1 MINTSITQPIVDKEI
16 RELERDKRIKD
27 GSQRVTSTKDTA
39 TKDAT
44 SKPLFDKQ
52 EILGEKQTLIEQK
65 LGELTNKLLSG
76 LQSGEKAP
84 NLPRLLQVAPNL
96 ASDVKELLK
105 ALEGNDKLSSFKE
118 ALAKFIKPIE
128 NLSPQGVAQGLK
140 DSGIMLEAKIA
151 QSLSEQS
158 LPSKIKELLS
168 QMKNTQNAELKES
181 FLKLPNDS
189 DAKKS
194 ITDLQTLLKEQK
206 ALTQKSINN
215 SPFKALAKAS
225 DALENAAKYLDKL
238 SNLGK
243 NISPAKAA
251 ALLAKIEQ
259 SVANAQKSANS
270 YNLNSATLKDARAIR
285 EQINA
290 SANELQNALNLL
302 KNKDSNFKAFL
313 TRYDPNNK
321 QNATLKEMLQE
332 QSQPQQKPQ
341 PNNVRIN
348 IQTSNANASRPNFAN
363 QNANIAQSSPSSNQ
377 AAANQTQ
384 NLAQNLSNAAQNS
397 SQTAQNIA
405 QNLNQSANPAQNAQ
419 NAQNQNSPQTSEQNA
434 QNQALNARE
443 NASLSQGQSSFKNI
457 NLEQFKQAIASDANT
472 PNLQGKISEL
482 ARTLTSLKAS
492 LSPELASAKST
503 LDEINSLSRSAKAAA
518 KSINGIKANNAE
530 QALKELQSD
539 MKSVLLNL
547 KESTQNQASTQ
558 NIHTAAQRL
567 LTQIEIHQLASF
579 AQNSL
584 QTYLPYHWDELDS
597 SHLSFKRGNKD
608 KFYARIELSFVKFG
622 EISIVL
628 GLAENKFLDVSIQ
641 TGNDGFK
648 ELILSETKSLKRA
661 LNELGL
667 VVNNFFVASK
677 GGKSVY
683 EQFENIDL
691 GYNIK
696 A

>member
-27 GSQRVTSTKDTA
+27 VSQRVTSTKDTA

-76 LQSGEKAP
+76 LKSGEQGP
-84 NLPRLLQVAPNL
+84 NMPRLLQVAPNL
-96 ASDVKELLK
+96 ASDVRELLK
-105 ALEGNDKLSSFKE
+105 ALEGNEKLATFKE

-128 NLSPQGVAQGLK
+128 NLSPQGVAQGIK

-151 QSLSEQS
+151 QSLEAQS

-168 QMKNTQNAELKES
+168 QMKNTQNQGLKES

-194 ITDLQTLLKEQK
+194 INDLETLLKEQK
-206 ALTQKSINN
+206 KLNQETINN
-215 SPFKALAKAS
+215 SPFKALDKAS

-243 NISPAKAA
+243 NLSLKTAA
-251 ALLAKIEQ
+251 NLLSRIESSIQ
-259 SVANAQKSANS
+259 NAQKSANN

-321 QNATLKEMLQE
+321 ENATLKEALSKQNE
-332 QSQPQQKPQ
+332 PKA
-341 PNNVRIN
+341 NHIRIN
-348 IQTSNANASRPNFAN
+348 IQTSNTGSTAHSSSLNA
-363 QNANIAQSSPSSNQ
+363 
-377 AAANQTQ
+377 
-384 NLAQNLSNAAQNS
+384 NAAQ
-397 SQTAQNIA
+397 
-405 QNLNQSANPAQNAQ
+405 
-419 NAQNQNSPQTSEQNA
+419 
-434 QNQALNARE
+434 
-443 NASLSQGQSSFKNI
+443 NASLSQNSSFSQNASQNASLSQNASFSQNSTLTQEQNSFKNI
-457 NLEQFKQAIASDANT
+457 NLSQFKEAIASEVNT
-472 PNLQGKISEL
+472 PNLQGKITEL
-482 ARTLTSLKAS
+482 ARTLTSLKNT
-492 LSPELASAKST
+492 LSPELASAKSA
-503 LDEINSLSRSAKAAA
+503 LEEIKSLARSAKSAA
-518 KSINGIKANNAE
+518 KSIGAIKPNNAE

-547 KESTQNQASTQ
+547 KESTQNQSSTQ

-584 QTYLPYHWDELDS
+584 QTYLPYHWDELNS
-597 SHLSFKRGNKD
+597 SNLSFKRGNKD

-622 EISIVL
+622 EIGIVL

-677 GGKSVY
+677 GGKSAY
-683 EQFENIDL
+683 EQFEDIDL

>member
-27 GSQRVTSTKDTA
+27 VSQRVTSTKDTA

-76 LQSGEKAP
+76 LKSGEQGP
-84 NLPRLLQVAPNL
+84 NMPRLLQVAPNL
-96 ASDVKELLK
+96 ASDVRELLK
-105 ALEGNDKLSSFKE
+105 ALDGNEKLATFKE

-128 NLSPQGVAQGLK
+128 NLSPQGVAQGIK

-151 QSLSEQS
+151 QSLEAQS

-168 QMKNTQNAELKES
+168 QMKNTQNQGLKES

-194 ITDLQTLLKEQK
+194 ISDLQTLLKEQK
-206 ALTQKSINN
+206 KLNQEIINN

-243 NISPAKAA
+243 NLSLKTAA
-251 ALLAKIEQ
+251 NLLLRIESSIQ
-259 SVANAQKSANS
+259 NAQKSANN

-321 QNATLKEMLQE
+321 ENATLKEALSKQNE
-332 QSQPQQKPQ
+332 PKA
-341 PNNVRIN
+341 NHIRIN
-348 IQTSNANASRPNFAN
+348 IQTSNTGSTPHSSSL
-363 QNANIAQSSPSSNQ
+363 NANSAQ
-377 AAANQTQ
+377 
-384 NLAQNLSNAAQNS
+384 
-397 SQTAQNIA
+397 
-405 QNLNQSANPAQNAQ
+405 NPAQNATLSQ
-419 NAQNQNSPQTSEQNA
+419 NASFSQNSTLTQEQN
-434 QNQALNARE
+434 
-443 NASLSQGQSSFKNI
+443 SFKNI
-457 NLEQFKQAIASDANT
+457 NLSQFKEAISAEANT
-472 PNLQGKISEL
+472 PNLQGKITEL
-482 ARTLTSLKAS
+482 ARALTSLKNT
-492 LSPELASAKST
+492 LSPELASAKSA
-503 LDEINSLSRSAKAAA
+503 LEEIKSLARSAKGAA
-518 KSINGIKANNAE
+518 KSIGAIKPNNAE

-547 KESTQNQASTQ
+547 KESTQNQSSTQ

-584 QTYLPYHWDELDS
+584 QTYLPYHWDELNS
-597 SHLSFKRGNKD
+597 SNLSFKRGNKD

-622 EISIVL
+622 EIGIVL

-648 ELILSETKSLKRA
+648 EIILSETKSLKRA

-677 GGKSVY
+677 GGKSAY
-683 EQFENIDL
+683 EQFEDIDL

>member
-1 MINTSITQPIVDKEI
+1 MINTSITKPAVDKEI
-16 RELERDKRIKD
+16 REPGRDKRIKD
-27 GSQRVTSTKDTA
+27 GSQRVTSTKDST

-52 EILGEKQTLIEQK
+52 EILKEKQTLIEQK

-76 LQSGEKAP
+76 LKSGEQGS
-84 NLPRLLQVAPNL
+84 NMPRLLQVAPNL
-96 ASDVKELLK
+96 ASDVRELLK
-105 ALEGNDKLSSFKE
+105 ALEGNEKLATFKE
-118 ALAKFIKPIE
+118 ALAKLIKPIE
-128 NLSPQGVAQGLK
+128 NLSPQGVAQGVK

-151 QSLSEQS
+151 QSLEAQS

-168 QMKNTQNAELKES
+168 QMKYTQNQGLKES

-189 DAKKS
+189 DVKKS
-194 ITDLQTLLKEQK
+194 ISDLQTILKEQK
-206 ALTQKSINN
+206 KLNQEAINS

-225 DALENAAKYLDKL
+225 NALENAAKYLDKL

-243 NISPAKAA
+243 NFSPKTVAK
-251 ALLAKIEQ
+251 LLSRIESSIQ
-259 SVANAQKSANS
+259 NAQKSANN

-321 QNATLKEMLQE
+321 QNATLKETISKQNE
-332 QSQPQQKPQ
+332 PKA
-341 PNNVRIN
+341 NHIRIN
-348 IQTSNANASRPNFAN
+348 IQTSNTGSTPH
-363 QNANIAQSSPSSNQ
+363 SSS
-377 AAANQTQ
+377 
-384 NLAQNLSNAAQNS
+384 
-397 SQTAQNIA
+397 
-405 QNLNQSANPAQNAQ
+405 LNANPAQN
-419 NAQNQNSPQTSEQNA
+419 S
-434 QNQALNARE
+434 
-443 NASLSQGQSSFKNI
+443 SLSQNGSFSQNATLTQEQNSFKNI
-457 NLEQFKQAIASDANT
+457 NLSQFKEATSSEVNT
-472 PNLQGKISEL
+472 PNLQGKITEL
-482 ARTLTSLKAS
+482 ARTLTSLKNT
-492 LSPELASAKST
+492 LSPELASAKSA
-503 LDEINSLSRSAKAAA
+503 LEEINSLARSAKSAA
-518 KSINGIKANNAE
+518 KSISAIKPNNAE

-547 KESTQNQASTQ
+547 KESTQNQSSTQ
-558 NIHTAAQRL
+558 NIHAAAQRL

-584 QTYLPYHWDELDS
+584 QTYLPYHWDELNS
-597 SHLSFKRGNKD
+597 SNLSFKRGNKD

-622 EISIVL
+622 EIGIVL

-677 GGKSVY
+677 GGKSAY
-683 EQFENIDL
+683 EQFEDIDL

>member
-1 MINTSITQPIVDKEI
+1 MINTSITQPVVDKEI

-27 GSQRVTSTKDTA
+27 VSQRVTSTKDTT

-76 LQSGEKAP
+76 LKSGEQGP
-84 NLPRLLQVAPNL
+84 NMPRLLQVAPNL
-96 ASDVKELLK
+96 ASDIRELLK
-105 ALEGNDKLSSFKE
+105 ALEGNEKLATFKE

-128 NLSPQGVAQGLK
+128 NLSPQGVAQGIK

-151 QSLSEQS
+151 QSLEAQS

-168 QMKNTQNAELKES
+168 QMKNTQNQGLKES

-194 ITDLQTLLKEQK
+194 INDLEILLKEQK
-206 ALTQKSINN
+206 KLNQETINN
-215 SPFKALAKAS
+215 SPFKALDKAS
-225 DALENAAKYLDKL
+225 NALENAAKYLDKL

-243 NISPAKAA
+243 NLSLKTAA
-251 ALLAKIEQ
+251 NLLSHIESSIQ
-259 SVANAQKSANS
+259 NAQKSANN

-321 QNATLKEMLQE
+321 ENATLKEALSKQNE
-332 QSQPQQKPQ
+332 PKA
-341 PNNVRIN
+341 NHIRIN
-348 IQTSNANASRPNFAN
+348 IQTSNTGSTAH
-363 QNANIAQSSPSSNQ
+363 SSS
-377 AAANQTQ
+377 
-384 NLAQNLSNAAQNS
+384 
-397 SQTAQNIA
+397 
-405 QNLNQSANPAQNAQ
+405 LNANPAQNSSFSQ
-419 NAQNQNSPQTSEQNA
+419 NASQ
-434 QNQALNARE
+434 
-443 NASLSQGQSSFKNI
+443 NASLSQNSTLTQEQNSFKNI
-457 NLEQFKQAIASDANT
+457 NLSQFKEAISSEVNT
-472 PNLQGKISEL
+472 PNLQGKITEL
-482 ARTLTSLKAS
+482 ARALTSLKNT
-492 LSPELASAKST
+492 LSPELASAKSA
-503 LDEINSLSRSAKAAA
+503 LEEIKSLARSAKSAA
-518 KSINGIKANNAE
+518 KSIGAIKPNNAE

-547 KESTQNQASTQ
+547 KESTQNQSSTQ

-584 QTYLPYHWDELDS
+584 QTYLPYHWDELNS
-597 SHLSFKRGNKD
+597 SNLSFKRGNKD

-622 EISIVL
+622 EIGIVL

-641 TGNDGFK
+641 TDNDGFK

-677 GGKSVY
+677 GGKSAY
-683 EQFENIDL
+683 EQFEDIDL

>member
-1 MINTSITQPIVDKEI
+1 MINTSITQPVVDKEI

-27 GSQRVTSTKDTA
+27 VSQRVTSTKDTT

-76 LQSGEKAP
+76 LKSGEQGP
-84 NLPRLLQVAPNL
+84 NMPRLLQVAPNL
-96 ASDVKELLK
+96 ASDVRELLK
-105 ALEGNDKLSSFKE
+105 ALEGNEKLATFKE

-128 NLSPQGVAQGLK
+128 NLSPQGVAQGIK

-151 QSLSEQS
+151 QSLEAQS

-168 QMKNTQNAELKES
+168 QMKNTQNQGLKES

-194 ITDLQTLLKEQK
+194 INDLQTLLKEQK
-206 ALTQKSINN
+206 KLNQETINN

-243 NISPAKAA
+243 NLSLKTAA
-251 ALLAKIEQ
+251 NLLSRIESSIQ
-259 SVANAQKSANS
+259 NAQKSANN

-321 QNATLKEMLQE
+321 ENATLKEALSKQNE
-332 QSQPQQKPQ
+332 PKA
-341 PNNVRIN
+341 NHIRIN
-348 IQTSNANASRPNFAN
+348 IQTSNTGSTAHSSSLNANA
-363 QNANIAQSSPSSNQ
+363 
-377 AAANQTQ
+377 TQ
-384 NLAQNLSNAAQNS
+384 
-397 SQTAQNIA
+397 
-405 QNLNQSANPAQNAQ
+405 NPAQNA
-419 NAQNQNSPQTSEQNA
+419 
-434 QNQALNARE
+434 
-443 NASLSQGQSSFKNI
+443 SLSQNSSFSQNSTLTQEQNSFKNI
-457 NLEQFKQAIASDANT
+457 NLSQFKEATSSEVNT
-472 PNLQGKISEL
+472 PNLQGKITEL
-482 ARTLTSLKAS
+482 ARALTSLKNT
-492 LSPELASAKST
+492 LSPELASAKSA
-503 LDEINSLSRSAKAAA
+503 LEEIKSLARSAKSAA
-518 KSINGIKANNAE
+518 KSIGAIKPNNAE

-547 KESTQNQASTQ
+547 KESTQNQSSTQ

-584 QTYLPYHWDELDS
+584 QTYLPYHWDELNS
-597 SHLSFKRGNKD
+597 SNLSFKRGNKD

-622 EISIVL
+622 EIGIVL

-648 ELILSETKSLKRA
+648 EIILSETKSLKRA

-677 GGKSVY
+677 GGKSTY
-683 EQFENIDL
+683 EQFEDIDL

>member
-1 MINTSITQPIVDKEI
+1 MINTSITQPVVDKEI

-27 GSQRVTSTKDTA
+27 VSQRVTSTKDTT

-76 LQSGEKAP
+76 LKSGEQGP
-84 NLPRLLQVAPNL
+84 NMPRLLQVAPNL
-96 ASDVKELLK
+96 ASDVRELLK
-105 ALEGNDKLSSFKE
+105 ALEGNEKLATFKE

-128 NLSPQGVAQGLK
+128 NLSPQGVAQGIK

-151 QSLSEQS
+151 QSLEAQS

-168 QMKNTQNAELKES
+168 QMKNTQNQGLKES

-194 ITDLQTLLKEQK
+194 INDLETLLKEQK
-206 ALTQKSINN
+206 KLNQETINN
-215 SPFKALAKAS
+215 SPFKALDKAS
-225 DALENAAKYLDKL
+225 NALENAAKYLDKL

-243 NISPAKAA
+243 NLSLKTAA
-251 ALLAKIEQ
+251 NLLSHIESSIQ
-259 SVANAQKSANS
+259 NAQKSANN

-321 QNATLKEMLQE
+321 QNATLKEALSKQNE
-332 QSQPQQKPQ
+332 PKA
-341 PNNVRIN
+341 NHIRIN
-348 IQTSNANASRPNFAN
+348 IQTSNTGSTPH
-363 QNANIAQSSPSSNQ
+363 SSS
-377 AAANQTQ
+377 
-384 NLAQNLSNAAQNS
+384 
-397 SQTAQNIA
+397 
-405 QNLNQSANPAQNAQ
+405 LNANPAQN
-419 NAQNQNSPQTSEQNA
+419 S
-434 QNQALNARE
+434 
-443 NASLSQGQSSFKNI
+443 SLSQNSSFSQNASFSQNSTLTQEQNSFKNI
-457 NLEQFKQAIASDANT
+457 NLSQFKEATSSEVNT
-472 PNLQGKISEL
+472 PNLQGKITEL
-482 ARTLTSLKAS
+482 ARTLTSLKNT
-492 LSPELASAKST
+492 LSPELASAKSA
-503 LDEINSLSRSAKAAA
+503 LEEINSLARLAKSAA
-518 KSINGIKANNAE
+518 KSIGAIKPNNAE

-547 KESTQNQASTQ
+547 KESTQNQSSTQ

-584 QTYLPYHWDELDS
+584 QTYLPYHWDELNS
-597 SHLSFKRGNKD
+597 SNLSFKRGNKD

-622 EISIVL
+622 EIGIVL

-677 GGKSVY
+677 GGKSAY
-683 EQFENIDL
+683 EHYGDIDL

>member
-1 MINTSITQPIVDKEI
+1 MINTSITQPVVDKEI

-27 GSQRVTSTKDTA
+27 VSQRVTSTKDTT

-76 LQSGEKAP
+76 LKSGEQGP
-84 NLPRLLQVAPNL
+84 NMPRLLQVAPNL
-96 ASDVKELLK
+96 ASDVRELLK
-105 ALEGNDKLSSFKE
+105 ALEGNEKLATFKE

-128 NLSPQGVAQGLK
+128 NLSPQGVAQGIK

-151 QSLSEQS
+151 QSLEAQS
-158 LPSKIKELLS
+158 LPSQIKELLS
-168 QMKNTQNAELKES
+168 QMKNTQNQGLKES

-194 ITDLQTLLKEQK
+194 INDLETLLKEQK
-206 ALTQKSINN
+206 KLNQETINN

-243 NISPAKAA
+243 NLSLKTAA
-251 ALLAKIEQ
+251 NLLSRIESSIQ
-259 SVANAQKSANS
+259 NAQKSANN

-302 KNKDSNFKAFL
+302 KNKDDNFKAFL

-321 QNATLKEMLQE
+321 QNATLKEALSKQNE
-332 QSQPQQKPQ
+332 PKA
-341 PNNVRIN
+341 NHIRIN
-348 IQTSNANASRPNFAN
+348 IQTSNTGSTAHSSSLNANAS
-363 QNANIAQSSPSSNQ
+363 Q
-377 AAANQTQ
+377 
-384 NLAQNLSNAAQNS
+384 
-397 SQTAQNIA
+397 
-405 QNLNQSANPAQNAQ
+405 NPAQNASFSQ
-419 NAQNQNSPQTSEQNA
+419 
-434 QNQALNARE
+434 
-443 NASLSQGQSSFKNI
+443 NASLSQNSTLTQEQNSFKNI
-457 NLEQFKQAIASDANT
+457 NLSQFKEATSSEVNT
-472 PNLQGKISEL
+472 PNLQGKITEL
-482 ARTLTSLKAS
+482 ARALTSLKNT
-492 LSPELASAKST
+492 LSPELASAKSA
-503 LDEINSLSRSAKAAA
+503 LEEIKSLARSAKSAA
-518 KSINGIKANNAE
+518 KSIGAIKPNNAE

-547 KESTQNQASTQ
+547 KESTQNQSSTQ

-584 QTYLPYHWDELDS
+584 QTYLPYHWDELNS
-597 SHLSFKRGNKD
+597 SNLSFKRGNKD

-622 EISIVL
+622 EIGIVL

-648 ELILSETKSLKRA
+648 EIILSETKSLKRA

-677 GGKSVY
+677 GGKSAY
-683 EQFENIDL
+683 EHYGDIDL

>member
-1 MINTSITQPIVDKEI
+1 MINTSITQPLVDKEI

-27 GSQRVTSTKDTA
+27 SSQRVTSTKDTA

-76 LQSGEKAP
+76 LKSGEQGP
-84 NLPRLLQVAPNL
+84 NMPRLLQVAPNL
-96 ASDVKELLK
+96 ASDVRELLK
-105 ALEGNDKLSSFKE
+105 ALDGNEKLATFKE

-128 NLSPQGVAQGLK
+128 NLSPQGVAQGIK

-151 QSLSEQS
+151 QSLEAQS

-168 QMKNTQNAELKES
+168 QMKNTQNQGLKES
-181 FLKLPNDS
+181 FLKLPNGS

-194 ITDLQTLLKEQK
+194 ISDLETLLKEQK
-206 ALTQKSINN
+206 KLNQETINS

-225 DALENAAKYLDKL
+225 DALKNAAKYLDKL

-243 NISPAKAA
+243 NLSLKTAA
-251 ALLAKIEQ
+251 NLLSRIESSIQ
-259 SVANAQKSANS
+259 NAQKSANN

-321 QNATLKEMLQE
+321 QNATLKEALSKQNE
-332 QSQPQQKPQ
+332 PKA
-341 PNNVRIN
+341 NHIRIN
-348 IQTSNANASRPNFAN
+348 IQTSNTGSTPHSSSL
-363 QNANIAQSSPSSNQ
+363 NANS
-377 AAANQTQ
+377 
-384 NLAQNLSNAAQNS
+384 AQNS
-397 SQTAQNIA
+397 SF
-405 QNLNQSANPAQNAQ
+405 SQNASFS
-419 NAQNQNSPQTSEQNA
+419 QNSTLTQEQN
-434 QNQALNARE
+434 
-443 NASLSQGQSSFKNI
+443 SFKNI
-457 NLEQFKQAIASDANT
+457 NLSQFKEATSSEVNT
-472 PNLQGKISEL
+472 PNLQGKITEL
-482 ARTLTSLKAS
+482 ARALTSLKNT
-492 LSPELASAKST
+492 LSPELASAKSA
-503 LDEINSLSRSAKAAA
+503 LEEIKSLARSAKSAA
-518 KSINGIKANNAE
+518 KSIGAIKPNNAE

-547 KESTQNQASTQ
+547 KESTQNQSSTQ

-584 QTYLPYHWDELDS
+584 QTYLPYHWDELNS
-597 SHLSFKRGNKD
+597 SNLSFKRGNKD

-622 EISIVL
+622 EIGIVL

-677 GGKSVY
+677 GGKSAY
-683 EQFENIDL
+683 EHYGDIDL

>member
-1 MINTSITQPIVDKEI
+1 MINTSITQPLVDKEI
-16 RELERDKRIKD
+16 REAERDKRIKD
-27 GSQRVTSTKDTA
+27 GSQRITSTKDVA

-76 LQSGEKAP
+76 LKSGEQGP
-84 NLPRLLQVAPNL
+84 NMPRLLQVAPNL
-96 ASDVKELLK
+96 ASDVRELLK
-105 ALEGNDKLSSFKE
+105 ALEGNEKLATFKE

-128 NLSPQGVAQGLK
+128 NLSPQGVAQGIK

-151 QSLSEQS
+151 QSLEAQS

-168 QMKNTQNAELKES
+168 QMKNTQNQGLKES
-181 FLKLPNDS
+181 FLKLPNGS

-194 ITDLQTLLKEQK
+194 ISDLETLLKEQK
-206 ALTQKSINN
+206 KLNQEIINN
-215 SPFKALAKAS
+215 SPFKALDKAS
-225 DALENAAKYLDKL
+225 NALENAAKYLDKL

-243 NISPAKAA
+243 NLSLKTAA
-251 ALLAKIEQ
+251 NLLSRIESSIQ
-259 SVANAQKSANS
+259 NAQKSANN

-321 QNATLKEMLQE
+321 QNATLKDTLSKQNE
-332 QSQPQQKPQ
+332 PKA
-341 PNNVRIN
+341 NHIRIN
-348 IQTSNANASRPNFAN
+348 IQTSNTGSTAHSSSLNANA
-363 QNANIAQSSPSSNQ
+363 
-377 AAANQTQ
+377 TQ
-384 NLAQNLSNAAQNS
+384 
-397 SQTAQNIA
+397 
-405 QNLNQSANPAQNAQ
+405 
-419 NAQNQNSPQTSEQNA
+419 
-434 QNQALNARE
+434 
-443 NASLSQGQSSFKNI
+443 NASLSQNPVQNSSFSQNASQNASFSQNSTLTQEQNSFKNI
-457 NLEQFKQAIASDANT
+457 NLSQFKEATSSEVNT
-472 PNLQGKISEL
+472 PNLQGKITEL
-482 ARTLTSLKAS
+482 ARTLTSLKNT
-492 LSPELASAKST
+492 LSPELASAKSA
-503 LDEINSLSRSAKAAA
+503 LEEIKSLARLSKSAA
-518 KSINGIKANNAE
+518 KSIGAIKPNNAE

-547 KESTQNQASTQ
+547 KESTQNQSSTQ

-584 QTYLPYHWDELDS
+584 QTYLPYHWDELNS
-597 SHLSFKRGNKD
+597 SNLSFKRGNKD

-622 EISIVL
+622 EIGIVL

-677 GGKSVY
+677 GGKSAY
-683 EQFENIDL
+683 EHYEDIDL

>member
-1 MINTSITQPIVDKEI
+1 MINTSITQPVVDKEI

-27 GSQRVTSTKDTA
+27 VSQRVTSTKDTA

-76 LQSGEKAP
+76 LKSGEQGP
-84 NLPRLLQVAPNL
+84 NMPRLLQVAPNL
-96 ASDVKELLK
+96 ASDVRELLK
-105 ALEGNDKLSSFKE
+105 ALEGNEKLATFKE

-128 NLSPQGVAQGLK
+128 NLSPQGVAQGIK

-151 QSLSEQS
+151 QSLEAQS

-168 QMKNTQNAELKES
+168 QMKNTQNQGLKES

-194 ITDLQTLLKEQK
+194 INDLETLLKEQK
-206 ALTQKSINN
+206 KLNQETINN

-225 DALENAAKYLDKL
+225 NALENAAKYLDKL

-243 NISPAKAA
+243 NLSLKTAA
-251 ALLAKIEQ
+251 NLLSHIESSIQ
-259 SVANAQKSANS
+259 NAQKSANN

-321 QNATLKEMLQE
+321 ENATLKEALSKQNE
-332 QSQPQQKPQ
+332 PKA
-341 PNNVRIN
+341 NHIRIN
-348 IQTSNANASRPNFAN
+348 IQTSNTGSTAHSSSL
-363 QNANIAQSSPSSNQ
+363 NAN
-377 AAANQTQ
+377 T
-384 NLAQNLSNAAQNS
+384 
-397 SQTAQNIA
+397 SQ
-405 QNLNQSANPAQNAQ
+405 NPAQNATLSQNSSFSQ
-419 NAQNQNSPQTSEQNA
+419 NASFSQNSTLTQEQN
-434 QNQALNARE
+434 
-443 NASLSQGQSSFKNI
+443 SFKNI
-457 NLEQFKQAIASDANT
+457 NLSQFKEAIASEVNT
-472 PNLQGKISEL
+472 PNLQGKITEL
-482 ARTLTSLKAS
+482 ARALTSLKNT
-492 LSPELASAKST
+492 LSPELASAKSA
-503 LDEINSLSRSAKAAA
+503 LEEIKSLARSAKSAA
-518 KSINGIKANNAE
+518 KSIGAIKPNNAE

-547 KESTQNQASTQ
+547 KESTQNQSSTQ

-584 QTYLPYHWDELDS
+584 QTYLPYHWDELNS
-597 SHLSFKRGNKD
+597 SNLSFKRGNKD

-622 EISIVL
+622 EIGIVL
-628 GLAENKFLDVSIQ
+628 GLSENKFLDVSIQ

-677 GGKSVY
+677 GGKSAY
-683 EQFENIDL
+683 EQFEDIDL

>member
-1 MINTSITQPIVDKEI
+1 MINTSITQPLVDKEI

-27 GSQRVTSTKDTA
+27 VSQRVTSTKDTA

-76 LQSGEKAP
+76 LKSGEQGP
-84 NLPRLLQVAPNL
+84 NMPRLLQVAPNL
-96 ASDVKELLK
+96 ASDVRELLK
-105 ALEGNDKLSSFKE
+105 ALEGNEKLATFKE

-128 NLSPQGVAQGLK
+128 NLSPQGVAQGIK

-151 QSLSEQS
+151 QSLEPQS

-168 QMKNTQNAELKES
+168 QMKNTQNQGLKES

-194 ITDLQTLLKEQK
+194 INDLETLLKEQK
-206 ALTQKSINN
+206 KLNQEAINS
-215 SPFKALAKAS
+215 SPFKALDKAS
-225 DALENAAKYLDKL
+225 NALENAAKYLDKL

-243 NISPAKAA
+243 NLSLKTAA
-251 ALLAKIEQ
+251 NLLSRIESSIQ
-259 SVANAQKSANS
+259 NAQKSANN

-321 QNATLKEMLQE
+321 ENATLKEALSKQNE
-332 QSQPQQKPQ
+332 PKA
-341 PNNVRIN
+341 NHIRIN
-348 IQTSNANASRPNFAN
+348 IQTSNTGSTPHSSSL
-363 QNANIAQSSPSSNQ
+363 NANS
-377 AAANQTQ
+377 
-384 NLAQNLSNAAQNS
+384 AQNDSFSQNS
-397 SQTAQNIA
+397 SLSQN
-405 QNLNQSANPAQNAQ
+405 SSFSQNASFS
-419 NAQNQNSPQTSEQNA
+419 QNSTLTQEQN
-434 QNQALNARE
+434 
-443 NASLSQGQSSFKNI
+443 SFKNI
-457 NLEQFKQAIASDANT
+457 NLSQFKEATSSEVNT
-472 PNLQGKISEL
+472 PNLQGKITEL
-482 ARTLTSLKAS
+482 ARTLTSLKNT
-492 LSPELASAKST
+492 LSPELASAKSA
-503 LDEINSLSRSAKAAA
+503 LEEINSLARLAKSAA
-518 KSINGIKANNAE
+518 KSIGAIKPNNAE

-547 KESTQNQASTQ
+547 KESTQNQSSTQ

-584 QTYLPYHWDELDS
+584 QTYLPYHWDELNS
-597 SHLSFKRGNKD
+597 SNLSFKSGNKD

-622 EISIVL
+622 EIGIVL

-648 ELILSETKSLKRA
+648 EIILSETKSLKRA

-677 GGKSVY
+677 GGKSAY
-683 EQFENIDL
+683 EQFEDIDL

>member
-1 MINTSITQPIVDKEI
+1 MINTSITQPLVDKEI

-27 GSQRVTSTKDTA
+27 VSQRVTSTKDTA

-76 LQSGEKAP
+76 LKSGEQGP
-84 NLPRLLQVAPNL
+84 NMPRLLQVAPNL
-96 ASDVKELLK
+96 ASDVRELLK
-105 ALEGNDKLSSFKE
+105 ALDGNEKLATFKE

-128 NLSPQGVAQGLK
+128 NLSPQGVAQGIK

-151 QSLSEQS
+151 QSLEAQS

-168 QMKNTQNAELKES
+168 QMKNTQNQGLKES

-194 ITDLQTLLKEQK
+194 INDLETLLKEQK
-206 ALTQKSINN
+206 KLNQETINN

-243 NISPAKAA
+243 NLSLKTAA
-251 ALLAKIEQ
+251 NLLSHIESSIQ
-259 SVANAQKSANS
+259 NAQKSANN

-321 QNATLKEMLQE
+321 QNATLKEALSKQNE
-332 QSQPQQKPQ
+332 PKA
-341 PNNVRIN
+341 NHIRIN
-348 IQTSNANASRPNFAN
+348 IQTSNTGSTAHSSSL
-363 QNANIAQSSPSSNQ
+363 NANTSQNPAQ
-377 AAANQTQ
+377 
-384 NLAQNLSNAAQNS
+384 
-397 SQTAQNIA
+397 
-405 QNLNQSANPAQNAQ
+405 NPAQNATLSQ
-419 NAQNQNSPQTSEQNA
+419 NASFSQNSTLTQEQN
-434 QNQALNARE
+434 
-443 NASLSQGQSSFKNI
+443 SFKNI
-457 NLEQFKQAIASDANT
+457 NLSQFKEATSSEVNT
-472 PNLQGKISEL
+472 PNLQGKITEL
-482 ARTLTSLKAS
+482 ARALTSLKNT
-492 LSPELASAKST
+492 LSPELASAKSA
-503 LDEINSLSRSAKAAA
+503 LEEIKSLARSAKSAA
-518 KSINGIKANNAE
+518 KSIGAIKPNNAE

-547 KESTQNQASTQ
+547 KESTQNQSSTQ

-584 QTYLPYHWDELDS
+584 QTYLPYHWDELNS
-597 SHLSFKRGNKD
+597 SNLSFKRGNKD

-622 EISIVL
+622 EIGIVL

-648 ELILSETKSLKRA
+648 EIILSETKSLKRA

-677 GGKSVY
+677 GGKSAY
-683 EQFENIDL
+683 EQFEDIDL

>member
-1 MINTSITQPIVDKEI
+1 MINTSIAQPVVDKEI

-27 GSQRVTSTKDTA
+27 VSQRVTSTKDTA

-76 LQSGEKAP
+76 LKSGEQGP
-84 NLPRLLQVAPNL
+84 NMPRLLQVAPNL
-96 ASDVKELLK
+96 ASDVRELLK
-105 ALEGNDKLSSFKE
+105 ALEGNEKLATFKE

-128 NLSPQGVAQGLK
+128 NLSPQGVAQGIK

-151 QSLSEQS
+151 QSLETQS

-168 QMKNTQNAELKES
+168 QMKNTQNQGLKES

-194 ITDLQTLLKEQK
+194 INDLETLLKEQK
-206 ALTQKSINN
+206 KLNQETINN

-243 NISPAKAA
+243 NLSLKTAA
-251 ALLAKIEQ
+251 NLLSHIESSIQ
-259 SVANAQKSANS
+259 NAQKSANN

-321 QNATLKEMLQE
+321 QNATLKEALSKQNE
-332 QSQPQQKPQ
+332 PKA
-341 PNNVRIN
+341 NHIRIN
-348 IQTSNANASRPNFAN
+348 IQTSNTGSTPH
-363 QNANIAQSSPSSNQ
+363 SSS
-377 AAANQTQ
+377 
-384 NLAQNLSNAAQNS
+384 
-397 SQTAQNIA
+397 
-405 QNLNQSANPAQNAQ
+405 LNANPAQN
-419 NAQNQNSPQTSEQNA
+419 S
-434 QNQALNARE
+434 
-443 NASLSQGQSSFKNI
+443 SLSQNSSFSQNASFSQNSTLTQEQNSFKNI
-457 NLEQFKQAIASDANT
+457 NLSQFKEATSSEVNT
-472 PNLQGKISEL
+472 PNLQGKITEL
-482 ARTLTSLKAS
+482 ARTLTSLKNT
-492 LSPELASAKST
+492 LSPELASAKSA
-503 LDEINSLSRSAKAAA
+503 LEEINSLARLAKSAA
-518 KSINGIKANNAE
+518 KSIGAIKPNNAE

-547 KESTQNQASTQ
+547 KESTQNQSSTQ

-584 QTYLPYHWDELDS
+584 QTYLPYHWDELNS
-597 SHLSFKRGNKD
+597 SNLSFKRGNKD

-622 EISIVL
+622 EIGIVL

-677 GGKSVY
+677 GGKSAY
-683 EQFENIDL
+683 EHYGDIDL

>member
-1 MINTSITQPIVDKEI
+1 MINTSLTQPLVDKEI

-27 GSQRVTSTKDTA
+27 GSQRITSTKDVA

-52 EILGEKQTLIEQK
+52 EILREKQSLIEQK

-76 LQSGEKAP
+76 LKSGEQGP
-84 NLPRLLQVAPNL
+84 NMPRLLQVAPNL
-96 ASDVKELLK
+96 ASDVRELLK
-105 ALEGNDKLSSFKE
+105 ALEGNEKLATFKE

-128 NLSPQGVAQGLK
+128 NLSPQGVAQGIK

-151 QSLSEQS
+151 QSLEAQS

-168 QMKNTQNAELKES
+168 QMKNTQNQGLKES

-194 ITDLQTLLKEQK
+194 ISDLETLLKEQK
-206 ALTQKSINN
+206 KLNQETINN
-215 SPFKALAKAS
+215 SPFKALDKAS
-225 DALENAAKYLDKL
+225 NALENAAKYLDKL

-243 NISPAKAA
+243 NLSLKTAA
-251 ALLAKIEQ
+251 NLLSRIESSIQ
-259 SVANAQKSANS
+259 NAQKSANN

-321 QNATLKEMLQE
+321 QNTTLKEALSKQNE
-332 QSQPQQKPQ
+332 PKA
-341 PNNVRIN
+341 NHIRIN
-348 IQTSNANASRPNFAN
+348 IQTSNTGSTAH
-363 QNANIAQSSPSSNQ
+363 SSS
-377 AAANQTQ
+377 
-384 NLAQNLSNAAQNS
+384 
-397 SQTAQNIA
+397 
-405 QNLNQSANPAQNAQ
+405 LNANPAQNA
-419 NAQNQNSPQTSEQNA
+419 
-434 QNQALNARE
+434 
-443 NASLSQGQSSFKNI
+443 SLSQNPAQNSSFSQNSTLTQEQNSFKNI
-457 NLEQFKQAIASDANT
+457 NLSQFKEATSSEVNT
-472 PNLQGKISEL
+472 PNLQGKITEL
-482 ARTLTSLKAS
+482 ARALTSLKNT
-492 LSPELASAKST
+492 LSPELASAKSA
-503 LDEINSLSRSAKAAA
+503 LEEIKSLARSAKSAA
-518 KSINGIKANNAE
+518 KSIGAIKPNNAE

-547 KESTQNQASTQ
+547 KESTQNQSSTQ

-584 QTYLPYHWDELDS
+584 QTYLPYHWDELNS
-597 SHLSFKRGNKD
+597 SNLSFKRGNKD

-622 EISIVL
+622 EIGIVL

-677 GGKSVY
+677 GGKSAY
-683 EQFENIDL
+683 EHYEDIDL

>member
-1 MINTSITQPIVDKEI
+1 MINTSITQPLVDKEI

-27 GSQRVTSTKDTA
+27 VSQRVTSTKDTT

-76 LQSGEKAP
+76 LKSGEQGP
-84 NLPRLLQVAPNL
+84 NMPRLLQVAPNL
-96 ASDVKELLK
+96 ASDVRELLK
-105 ALEGNDKLSSFKE
+105 ALDGNEKLATFKE

-128 NLSPQGVAQGLK
+128 NLSPQGVAQGIK

-151 QSLSEQS
+151 QSLEAQS

-168 QMKNTQNAELKES
+168 QMKNTQNQGLKES

-194 ITDLQTLLKEQK
+194 INDLETLLKEQK
-206 ALTQKSINN
+206 KLNQETINN

-243 NISPAKAA
+243 NLSLKTAA
-251 ALLAKIEQ
+251 NLLSRIESSIQ
-259 SVANAQKSANS
+259 NAQKSANN
-270 YNLNSATLKDARAIR
+270 YNLNSTTLKDARAIR

-321 QNATLKEMLQE
+321 ENATLKEALSKQNE
-332 QSQPQQKPQ
+332 PKA
-341 PNNVRIN
+341 NHIRIN
-348 IQTSNANASRPNFAN
+348 IQTSNTGSTAHSSSLNANAS
-363 QNANIAQSSPSSNQ
+363 Q
-377 AAANQTQ
+377 
-384 NLAQNLSNAAQNS
+384 
-397 SQTAQNIA
+397 
-405 QNLNQSANPAQNAQ
+405 NPAQNASQ
-419 NAQNQNSPQTSEQNA
+419 
-434 QNQALNARE
+434 
-443 NASLSQGQSSFKNI
+443 NASLSQNASQNASFSQNSTLTQEQNSFKNI
-457 NLEQFKQAIASDANT
+457 NLSQFKEATSSEVNT
-472 PNLQGKISEL
+472 PNLQGKITEL
-482 ARTLTSLKAS
+482 ARALTSLKNT
-492 LSPELASAKST
+492 LSPELASAKSA
-503 LDEINSLSRSAKAAA
+503 LEEIKSLARSAKSAA
-518 KSINGIKANNAE
+518 KSIGAIKPNNAE

-547 KESTQNQASTQ
+547 KESTQNQSSTQ

-584 QTYLPYHWDELDS
+584 QTYLPYHWDELNS
-597 SHLSFKRGNKD
+597 SNLSFKRGNKD

-622 EISIVL
+622 EIGIVL

-648 ELILSETKSLKRA
+648 EIILSETKSLKRA

-677 GGKSVY
+677 GGKSAY
-683 EQFENIDL
+683 EQFEDIDL

>member
-1 MINTSITQPIVDKEI
+1 MINTSITQPLVDKEI

-76 LQSGEKAP
+76 LKSGEQGP
-84 NLPRLLQVAPNL
+84 NMPRLLQVAPNL
-96 ASDVKELLK
+96 ASDVRELLK
-105 ALEGNDKLSSFKE
+105 ALEGNEKLATFKE

-128 NLSPQGVAQGLK
+128 NLSPQGVAQGIK

-151 QSLSEQS
+151 QSLETQS

-168 QMKNTQNAELKES
+168 QMKNTQNQGLKES
-181 FLKLPNDS
+181 FLKLPNGS

-194 ITDLQTLLKEQK
+194 INDLETLLKEQK
-206 ALTQKSINN
+206 KLNQETINN

-243 NISPAKAA
+243 NLSLKTAA
-251 ALLAKIEQ
+251 NLLSRIESSIQ
-259 SVANAQKSANS
+259 NAQKSANN

-321 QNATLKEMLQE
+321 QNATLKEALSKQNE
-332 QSQPQQKPQ
+332 PKA
-341 PNNVRIN
+341 NHIRIN
-348 IQTSNANASRPNFAN
+348 IQTSNTGSTPHSSSL
-363 QNANIAQSSPSSNQ
+363 NANSAQ
-377 AAANQTQ
+377 
-384 NLAQNLSNAAQNS
+384 
-397 SQTAQNIA
+397 
-405 QNLNQSANPAQNAQ
+405 
-419 NAQNQNSPQTSEQNA
+419 
-434 QNQALNARE
+434 
-443 NASLSQGQSSFKNI
+443 NASLSQNSSFSQNASFSQNSTLIQEQNSFKNI
-457 NLEQFKQAIASDANT
+457 NLSQFKEATSSEVNT
-472 PNLQGKISEL
+472 PNLQGKITEL
-482 ARTLTSLKAS
+482 ARTLTSLKNT
-492 LSPELASAKST
+492 LSPELASAKSA
-503 LDEINSLSRSAKAAA
+503 LEEIKSLARLAKSAA
-518 KSINGIKANNAE
+518 KSIGAIKPNNAE

-547 KESTQNQASTQ
+547 KESTQNQSNTQ

-584 QTYLPYHWDELDS
+584 QTYLPYHWDELNS
-597 SHLSFKRGNKD
+597 SNLSFKRGNKD

-622 EISIVL
+622 EIGIVL

-648 ELILSETKSLKRA
+648 ELILSETKNLKRA

-677 GGKSVY
+677 GGKSAY
-683 EQFENIDL
+683 EQFEDIDL

>member
-1 MINTSITQPIVDKEI
+1 MINTSITQPVVDKEI

-27 GSQRVTSTKDTA
+27 VSQRVTSTKDTT

-76 LQSGEKAP
+76 LKSGEQGP
-84 NLPRLLQVAPNL
+84 NMPRLLQVAPNL
-96 ASDVKELLK
+96 ASDVRELLK
-105 ALEGNDKLSSFKE
+105 ALDGNEKLAPFKE

-128 NLSPQGVAQGLK
+128 NLSPQGVAQGIK

-151 QSLSEQS
+151 QSLETQS

-168 QMKNTQNAELKES
+168 QMKNTQNQGLKES

-194 ITDLQTLLKEQK
+194 INDLQTLLKEQK
-206 ALTQKSINN
+206 KLNQETINN
-215 SPFKALAKAS
+215 SPFKALDKAS
-225 DALENAAKYLDKL
+225 NALENAVKYLDKL

-243 NISPAKAA
+243 NLSLKTAA
-251 ALLAKIEQ
+251 NLLSRIESSIQ
-259 SVANAQKSANS
+259 NAQKSANN

-321 QNATLKEMLQE
+321 ENATLKEALSKQNE
-332 QSQPQQKPQ
+332 PKA
-341 PNNVRIN
+341 NHIRIN
-348 IQTSNANASRPNFAN
+348 IQTSNTGSTAHSSSLNA
-363 QNANIAQSSPSSNQ
+363 
-377 AAANQTQ
+377 
-384 NLAQNLSNAAQNS
+384 NAAQ
-397 SQTAQNIA
+397 
-405 QNLNQSANPAQNAQ
+405 NPAQNASQ
-419 NAQNQNSPQTSEQNA
+419 
-434 QNQALNARE
+434 
-443 NASLSQGQSSFKNI
+443 NASLSQNSSFSQNSTLTQEQNSFKNI
-457 NLEQFKQAIASDANT
+457 NLSQFKEAIASEVNT
-472 PNLQGKISEL
+472 PNLQGKITEL
-482 ARTLTSLKAS
+482 ARALTSLKNT
-492 LSPELASAKST
+492 LSPELASAKSA
-503 LDEINSLSRSAKAAA
+503 LEEIKSLARLSKSAA
-518 KSINGIKANNAE
+518 KSIGAIKPNNAE

-547 KESTQNQASTQ
+547 KESTQNQSSTQ

-584 QTYLPYHWDELDS
+584 QTYLPYHWDELNS
-597 SHLSFKRGNKD
+597 SNLSFKRGNKD

-622 EISIVL
+622 EIGIVL
-628 GLAENKFLDVSIQ
+628 GLSENKFLDVSIQ

-677 GGKSVY
+677 GGKSAY
-683 EQFENIDL
+683 EQFEDIDL

>member
-1 MINTSITQPIVDKEI
+1 MINTSITQPVVDKEI

-27 GSQRVTSTKDTA
+27 VSQRVTSTKDTT

-76 LQSGEKAP
+76 LKSGEQGP
-84 NLPRLLQVAPNL
+84 NMPRLLQVAPNL
-96 ASDVKELLK
+96 ASDVRELLK
-105 ALEGNDKLSSFKE
+105 ALEGNEKLATFKE

-128 NLSPQGVAQGLK
+128 NLSPQGVAQGIK

-151 QSLSEQS
+151 QSLEAQS

-168 QMKNTQNAELKES
+168 QMKNTQNQGLKES

-194 ITDLQTLLKEQK
+194 INDLETLLKEQK
-206 ALTQKSINN
+206 KLNQETINN

-243 NISPAKAA
+243 NLSLKTAA
-251 ALLAKIEQ
+251 NLLLRIESSIQ
-259 SVANAQKSANS
+259 NAQKSANN

-321 QNATLKEMLQE
+321 QNATLKEALSKQNE
-332 QSQPQQKPQ
+332 PKA
-341 PNNVRIN
+341 NHIRIN
-348 IQTSNANASRPNFAN
+348 IQTSNTGSTAHSSSL
-363 QNANIAQSSPSSNQ
+363 NAN
-377 AAANQTQ
+377 
-384 NLAQNLSNAAQNS
+384 
-397 SQTAQNIA
+397 TAQ
-405 QNLNQSANPAQNAQ
+405 
-419 NAQNQNSPQTSEQNA
+419 
-434 QNQALNARE
+434 
-443 NASLSQGQSSFKNI
+443 NASLSQNASQNASLSQNASFSQNSTLTQEQNSFKNI
-457 NLEQFKQAIASDANT
+457 NLSQFKEAISAEVNT
-472 PNLQGKISEL
+472 PNLQGKITEL
-482 ARTLTSLKAS
+482 ARALTSLKNT
-492 LSPELASAKST
+492 LSPELASAKSA
-503 LDEINSLSRSAKAAA
+503 LEEIKSLARSAKSAA
-518 KSINGIKANNAE
+518 KSIGAIKPNNAE

-547 KESTQNQASTQ
+547 KESTQNQSSTQ

-584 QTYLPYHWDELDS
+584 QTYLPYHWDELNS
-597 SHLSFKRGNKD
+597 SNLSFKRGNKD

-622 EISIVL
+622 EIGIVL

-648 ELILSETKSLKRA
+648 EIILSETKSLKRA

-677 GGKSVY
+677 GGKSAY
-683 EQFENIDL
+683 EQFEDIDL

>member
-1 MINTSITQPIVDKEI
+1 MINTSITQPVVDKEI

-27 GSQRVTSTKDTA
+27 VSQRVTSTKDTA

-76 LQSGEKAP
+76 LKSGEQGP
-84 NLPRLLQVAPNL
+84 NMPRLLQVAPNL
-96 ASDVKELLK
+96 ASDVRELLK
-105 ALEGNDKLSSFKE
+105 ALEGNEKLATFKE

-128 NLSPQGVAQGLK
+128 NLSPQGVAQGIK

-151 QSLSEQS
+151 QSLEAQS

-168 QMKNTQNAELKES
+168 QMKNTQNQGLKES

-194 ITDLQTLLKEQK
+194 INDLETLLKEQK
-206 ALTQKSINN
+206 KLNQEAINS
-215 SPFKALAKAS
+215 SPFKALDKAS
-225 DALENAAKYLDKL
+225 NALENAAKYLDKL

-243 NISPAKAA
+243 NLSLKTAA
-251 ALLAKIEQ
+251 NLLSRIESSIQ
-259 SVANAQKSANS
+259 NAQKSANN

-321 QNATLKEMLQE
+321 ENATLKEALSKQNE
-332 QSQPQQKPQ
+332 PKA
-341 PNNVRIN
+341 NHIRIN
-348 IQTSNANASRPNFAN
+348 IQTSNTGSTPHSSSL
-363 QNANIAQSSPSSNQ
+363 NANS
-377 AAANQTQ
+377 
-384 NLAQNLSNAAQNS
+384 AQNS
-397 SQTAQNIA
+397 SLSQN
-405 QNLNQSANPAQNAQ
+405 SSFSQNASFS
-419 NAQNQNSPQTSEQNA
+419 QNSTLTQEQN
-434 QNQALNARE
+434 
-443 NASLSQGQSSFKNI
+443 SFKNI
-457 NLEQFKQAIASDANT
+457 NLSQFKEATSSEVNT
-472 PNLQGKISEL
+472 PNLQGKITEL
-482 ARTLTSLKAS
+482 ARTLTSLKNT
-492 LSPELASAKST
+492 LSPELASAKSA
-503 LDEINSLSRSAKAAA
+503 LEEIKSLARSAKSAA
-518 KSINGIKANNAE
+518 KSIGAIKPNNAE

-547 KESTQNQASTQ
+547 KESTQNQSSTQ

-584 QTYLPYHWDELDS
+584 QTYLPYHWDELNS
-597 SHLSFKRGNKD
+597 SNLSFKRGNKD

-622 EISIVL
+622 EIGIVL

-648 ELILSETKSLKRA
+648 EIILSETKSLKRA

-677 GGKSVY
+677 GGKSAY
-683 EQFENIDL
+683 EQFEDIDL

>member
-1 MINTSITQPIVDKEI
+1 MINTSITQPLVDKEI

-27 GSQRVTSTKDTA
+27 VSQRVTSTKDTA

-76 LQSGEKAP
+76 LKSGEQGP
-84 NLPRLLQVAPNL
+84 NMPRLLQVAPNL
-96 ASDVKELLK
+96 ASDVRELLK
-105 ALEGNDKLSSFKE
+105 ALDGNEKLATFKE

-128 NLSPQGVAQGLK
+128 NLSPQGVAQGIK

-151 QSLSEQS
+151 QSLEAQS

-168 QMKNTQNAELKES
+168 QMKNTQNQGLKES

-194 ITDLQTLLKEQK
+194 INDLETLLKEQK
-206 ALTQKSINN
+206 KLNQETINN
-215 SPFKALAKAS
+215 SPFKALDKAS
-225 DALENAAKYLDKL
+225 NALENAAKYLDKL

-243 NISPAKAA
+243 NLSLKTAA
-251 ALLAKIEQ
+251 NLLSRIESSIQ
-259 SVANAQKSANS
+259 NAQKSANN

-321 QNATLKEMLQE
+321 ENATLKEALSKQNE
-332 QSQPQQKPQ
+332 PKA
-341 PNNVRIN
+341 NHIRIN
-348 IQTSNANASRPNFAN
+348 IQTSNTGSTAHSSSLNANAS
-363 QNANIAQSSPSSNQ
+363 Q
-377 AAANQTQ
+377 
-384 NLAQNLSNAAQNS
+384 
-397 SQTAQNIA
+397 
-405 QNLNQSANPAQNAQ
+405 NPAQNASQ
-419 NAQNQNSPQTSEQNA
+419 
-434 QNQALNARE
+434 
-443 NASLSQGQSSFKNI
+443 NASLSQNASQNASFSQNSTLTQEQNSFKNI
-457 NLEQFKQAIASDANT
+457 NLSQFKEAISAEANT
-472 PNLQGKISEL
+472 PNLQGKITEL
-482 ARTLTSLKAS
+482 ARALTSLKNT
-492 LSPELASAKST
+492 LSPELASAKSA
-503 LDEINSLSRSAKAAA
+503 LEEIKSLARSAKSAA
-518 KSINGIKANNAE
+518 KSIGAIKPNNAE

-547 KESTQNQASTQ
+547 KESTQNQSSTQ

-584 QTYLPYHWDELDS
+584 QTYLPYHWDELNS
-597 SHLSFKRGNKD
+597 SNLSFKRGNKD

-622 EISIVL
+622 EIGIVL

-648 ELILSETKSLKRA
+648 EIILSETKSLKRA

-677 GGKSVY
+677 GGKSAY
-683 EQFENIDL
+683 EQFEDIDL

>member
-1 MINTSITQPIVDKEI
+1 MINTSITQPVVDKEI

-27 GSQRVTSTKDTA
+27 VSQRVTSTKDTA

-52 EILGEKQTLIEQK
+52 EILGEKQSLIEQK

-76 LQSGEKAP
+76 LKSGEQGP
-84 NLPRLLQVAPNL
+84 NMPRLLQVAPNL
-96 ASDVKELLK
+96 ASDVRELLK
-105 ALEGNDKLSSFKE
+105 ALEGNEKLATFKE

-128 NLSPQGVAQGLK
+128 NLSPQGVAQGIK

-151 QSLSEQS
+151 QSLEAQS

-168 QMKNTQNAELKES
+168 QMKNTQNQGLKES

-194 ITDLQTLLKEQK
+194 INDLETLLKEQK
-206 ALTQKSINN
+206 KLNQETINN
-215 SPFKALAKAS
+215 SPFKALDKAS
-225 DALENAAKYLDKL
+225 NALENAAKYLDKL

-243 NISPAKAA
+243 NLSLKTAA
-251 ALLAKIEQ
+251 NLLSRIESSIQ
-259 SVANAQKSANS
+259 NAQKSANN

-321 QNATLKEMLQE
+321 QNATLKEALSKQNE
-332 QSQPQQKPQ
+332 PKA
-341 PNNVRIN
+341 NHIRIN
-348 IQTSNANASRPNFAN
+348 IQTSNTGSTPHSSSL
-363 QNANIAQSSPSSNQ
+363 NANS
-377 AAANQTQ
+377 
-384 NLAQNLSNAAQNS
+384 AQNDSFSQNS
-397 SQTAQNIA
+397 SLSQN
-405 QNLNQSANPAQNAQ
+405 SSFSQNASFS
-419 NAQNQNSPQTSEQNA
+419 QNSTLTQEQN
-434 QNQALNARE
+434 
-443 NASLSQGQSSFKNI
+443 SFKNI
-457 NLEQFKQAIASDANT
+457 NLSQFKEATSSEVNT
-472 PNLQGKISEL
+472 PNLQGKITEL
-482 ARTLTSLKAS
+482 ARALTSLKNT
-492 LSPELASAKST
+492 LSPELASAKSA
-503 LDEINSLSRSAKAAA
+503 LEEIKSLARLAKSAA
-518 KSINGIKANNAE
+518 KSIGAIKPNNAE

-547 KESTQNQASTQ
+547 KESTQNQSSTQ

-584 QTYLPYHWDELDS
+584 QTYLPYHWDELNS
-597 SHLSFKRGNKD
+597 SNLSFKRGNKD

-622 EISIVL
+622 EIGIVL

-677 GGKSVY
+677 GGKSAY
-683 EQFENIDL
+683 EHYEDIDL

>member
-1 MINTSITQPIVDKEI
+1 MINTSITQPVVDKEI

-27 GSQRVTSTKDTA
+27 VSQRVTSTKDTA

-76 LQSGEKAP
+76 LKSGEQGP
-84 NLPRLLQVAPNL
+84 NMPRLLQVAPNL
-96 ASDVKELLK
+96 ASDVRELLK
-105 ALEGNDKLSSFKE
+105 ALEGNEKLATFKE

-128 NLSPQGVAQGLK
+128 NLSPQGVAQGIK

-151 QSLSEQS
+151 QSLEAQS

-168 QMKNTQNAELKES
+168 QMKNTQNQGLKES

-189 DAKKS
+189 DAKKR
-194 ITDLQTLLKEQK
+194 INDLQTLLKEQK
-206 ALTQKSINN
+206 KLNQETINN

-243 NISPAKAA
+243 NLSLKTAA
-251 ALLAKIEQ
+251 NLLSRIESSIQ
-259 SVANAQKSANS
+259 NAQKSANN

-321 QNATLKEMLQE
+321 QNATLKEALSKQNE
-332 QSQPQQKPQ
+332 PKA
-341 PNNVRIN
+341 NHIRIN
-348 IQTSNANASRPNFAN
+348 IQTSNTGSTPH
-363 QNANIAQSSPSSNQ
+363 SSS
-377 AAANQTQ
+377 
-384 NLAQNLSNAAQNS
+384 
-397 SQTAQNIA
+397 
-405 QNLNQSANPAQNAQ
+405 LNANPAQNASQ
-419 NAQNQNSPQTSEQNA
+419 NASFSQNSTLTQEQN
-434 QNQALNARE
+434 
-443 NASLSQGQSSFKNI
+443 SFKNI
-457 NLEQFKQAIASDANT
+457 NLSQFKEATSSEVNT
-472 PNLQGKISEL
+472 PNLQGKITEL
-482 ARTLTSLKAS
+482 ARALTSLKNT
-492 LSPELASAKST
+492 LSPELASAKSA
-503 LDEINSLSRSAKAAA
+503 LEEIKSLARSAKSAA
-518 KSINGIKANNAE
+518 KSIGAIKPNNAE

-547 KESTQNQASTQ
+547 KESTQNQSSTQ

-584 QTYLPYHWDELDS
+584 QTYLPYHWDELNS
-597 SHLSFKRGNKD
+597 SNLSFKRGNKD

-622 EISIVL
+622 EIGIVL

-677 GGKSVY
+677 GGKSAY
-683 EQFENIDL
+683 EHYGDIDL

>member
-1 MINTSITQPIVDKEI
+1 MINTSITQPVVDKEI

-27 GSQRVTSTKDTA
+27 VSQRVTSTKDTA

-76 LQSGEKAP
+76 LKSGEQGP
-84 NLPRLLQVAPNL
+84 NMPRLLQVAPNL
-96 ASDVKELLK
+96 ASDVRELLK
-105 ALEGNDKLSSFKE
+105 ALDGNEKLATFKE

-128 NLSPQGVAQGLK
+128 NLSPQGVAQGIK

-151 QSLSEQS
+151 QSLEAQS

-168 QMKNTQNAELKES
+168 QMKNTQNQGLKES

-194 ITDLQTLLKEQK
+194 ISNLETLLKEQK
-206 ALTQKSINN
+206 KLNQEIINN

-225 DALENAAKYLDKL
+225 NDLENAAKYLDKL

-243 NISPAKAA
+243 NLSLKTAA
-251 ALLAKIEQ
+251 NLLSRIESSIQ
-259 SVANAQKSANS
+259 NAQKSANN

-321 QNATLKEMLQE
+321 ENATLKEALSKQNE
-332 QSQPQQKPQ
+332 PKA
-341 PNNVRIN
+341 NHIRIN
-348 IQTSNANASRPNFAN
+348 IQTSNTGSTAH
-363 QNANIAQSSPSSNQ
+363 SSS
-377 AAANQTQ
+377 
-384 NLAQNLSNAAQNS
+384 
-397 SQTAQNIA
+397 
-405 QNLNQSANPAQNAQ
+405 LNANPAQN
-419 NAQNQNSPQTSEQNA
+419 S
-434 QNQALNARE
+434 
-443 NASLSQGQSSFKNI
+443 SLSQNSSFSQNASFSQNSTLTQEQNSFKNI
-457 NLEQFKQAIASDANT
+457 NLSQFKEATSSEVNT
-472 PNLQGKISEL
+472 PNLQGKITEL
-482 ARTLTSLKAS
+482 ARALTSLKNT
-492 LSPELASAKST
+492 LSPELASAKSA
-503 LDEINSLSRSAKAAA
+503 LEEIKSLARLAKSAA
-518 KSINGIKANNAE
+518 KSIGAIKPNNAE

-547 KESTQNQASTQ
+547 KESTQNQSSTQ

-584 QTYLPYHWDELDS
+584 QTYLPYHWDELNS
-597 SHLSFKRGNKD
+597 SNLSFKRGNKD

-622 EISIVL
+622 EIGIVL

-648 ELILSETKSLKRA
+648 EIILSETKSLKRA

-677 GGKSVY
+677 GGKSAY
-683 EQFENIDL
+683 EQFEDIDL

>member
-1 MINTSITQPIVDKEI
+1 MINTSITQPLVDKEI

-27 GSQRVTSTKDTA
+27 VSQRVTSTKDTA

-76 LQSGEKAP
+76 LKSGEQGP
-84 NLPRLLQVAPNL
+84 NMPRLLQVAPNL
-96 ASDVKELLK
+96 ASDVRELLK
-105 ALEGNDKLSSFKE
+105 ALDGNEKLATFKE

-128 NLSPQGVAQGLK
+128 NLSPQGVAQGIK
-140 DSGIMLEAKIA
+140 NSGIMLEAKIA
-151 QSLSEQS
+151 QSLEAQS

-168 QMKNTQNAELKES
+168 QMKNTQNQGLKES

-194 ITDLQTLLKEQK
+194 ISDLETLLKEQK
-206 ALTQKSINN
+206 KLNQDTINN
-215 SPFKALAKAS
+215 SPFKALAKAN

-243 NISPAKAA
+243 NLSLKTAA
-251 ALLAKIEQ
+251 NLLSHIESSIQ
-259 SVANAQKSANS
+259 NAQKSANN

-321 QNATLKEMLQE
+321 KNATLKEALSKQNE
-332 QSQPQQKPQ
+332 PKA
-341 PNNVRIN
+341 NHIRIN
-348 IQTSNANASRPNFAN
+348 IQTSNTGSTAH
-363 QNANIAQSSPSSNQ
+363 SSS
-377 AAANQTQ
+377 
-384 NLAQNLSNAAQNS
+384 
-397 SQTAQNIA
+397 
-405 QNLNQSANPAQNAQ
+405 LNANPAQNPAQ
-419 NAQNQNSPQTSEQNA
+419 NASQNSSFSQNSTLTQEQN
-434 QNQALNARE
+434 
-443 NASLSQGQSSFKNI
+443 SFKNI
-457 NLEQFKQAIASDANT
+457 NLSQFKEATSSEVNT
-472 PNLQGKISEL
+472 PNLQGKITEL
-482 ARTLTSLKAS
+482 ARALTSLKNT
-492 LSPELASAKST
+492 LSPELASAKSA
-503 LDEINSLSRSAKAAA
+503 LEEIKSLARLSKSAA
-518 KSINGIKANNAE
+518 KSIGAIKPNNAE

-547 KESTQNQASTQ
+547 KESTQNQSSTQ

-584 QTYLPYHWDELDS
+584 QTYLPYHWDELNS
-597 SHLSFKRGNKD
+597 SNLSFKRGNKD

-622 EISIVL
+622 EIGIVL

-641 TGNDGFK
+641 TGNDSFK
-648 ELILSETKSLKRA
+648 EIILSETKSLKRA

-677 GGKSVY
+677 GGKSAY
-683 EQFENIDL
+683 EQFEDIDL

>member
-1 MINTSITQPIVDKEI
+1 MINTSITQPVVDKEI

-27 GSQRVTSTKDTA
+27 VSQRVTSTKDTA

-76 LQSGEKAP
+76 LKSGEQGP
-84 NLPRLLQVAPNL
+84 NMPRLLQVAPNL
-96 ASDVKELLK
+96 ASDVRELLK
-105 ALEGNDKLSSFKE
+105 ALDGNEKLAPFKE

-128 NLSPQGVAQGLK
+128 NLSPQGVAQGIK

-151 QSLSEQS
+151 QSLEAQS

-168 QMKNTQNAELKES
+168 QMKNTQNQGLKES

-194 ITDLQTLLKEQK
+194 INDLETLLKEQK
-206 ALTQKSINN
+206 KLNQEAINS
-215 SPFKALAKAS
+215 SPFKALDKAS

-243 NISPAKAA
+243 NLSLKTAA
-251 ALLAKIEQ
+251 NLLSHIESSIQ
-259 SVANAQKSANS
+259 NAQKSANN

-321 QNATLKEMLQE
+321 ENATLKEALSKQNE
-332 QSQPQQKPQ
+332 PKA
-341 PNNVRIN
+341 NHIRIN
-348 IQTSNANASRPNFAN
+348 IQTSNTGSTAHSSSLNA
-363 QNANIAQSSPSSNQ
+363 
-377 AAANQTQ
+377 
-384 NLAQNLSNAAQNS
+384 NAAQNS
-397 SQTAQNIA
+397 SLSQN
-405 QNLNQSANPAQNAQ
+405 SSFSQNASFS
-419 NAQNQNSPQTSEQNA
+419 QNSTLTQEQN
-434 QNQALNARE
+434 
-443 NASLSQGQSSFKNI
+443 SFKNI
-457 NLEQFKQAIASDANT
+457 NLSQFKEAIASEVNT
-472 PNLQGKISEL
+472 PNLQGKITEL
-482 ARTLTSLKAS
+482 ARALTSLKNT
-492 LSPELASAKST
+492 LSPELASAKSA
-503 LDEINSLSRSAKAAA
+503 LEEIKSLARSAKSAA
-518 KSINGIKANNAE
+518 KSIGAIKPNNAE

-547 KESTQNQASTQ
+547 KESTQNQSSTQ

-584 QTYLPYHWDELDS
+584 QTYLPYHWDELNS
-597 SHLSFKRGNKD
+597 SNLSFKRGNKD

-622 EISIVL
+622 EIGIVL

-677 GGKSVY
+677 GGKSAY
-683 EQFENIDL
+683 EQFEDIDL

>member
-1 MINTSITQPIVDKEI
+1 MINTSITQPLVDKEI

-27 GSQRVTSTKDTA
+27 VSQRVTSTKDTA

-52 EILGEKQTLIEQK
+52 EILGEKQSLIEQK

-76 LQSGEKAP
+76 LKSGEQGP
-84 NLPRLLQVAPNL
+84 NMPRLLQVAPNL
-96 ASDVKELLK
+96 ASDVRELLK
-105 ALEGNDKLSSFKE
+105 ALDGNEKLATFKE

-128 NLSPQGVAQGLK
+128 NLSPQGVAQGIK

-151 QSLSEQS
+151 QSLEAQS

-168 QMKNTQNAELKES
+168 QMKNTQNQGLKES

-194 ITDLQTLLKEQK
+194 INDLQSLLKEQK
-206 ALTQKSINN
+206 KLNQETINN
-215 SPFKALAKAS
+215 SPFKALDKAS
-225 DALENAAKYLDKL
+225 NALENAAKYLDKL

-243 NISPAKAA
+243 NLSLKTAA
-251 ALLAKIEQ
+251 NLLSRIESSIQ
-259 SVANAQKSANS
+259 NAQKSANN

-321 QNATLKEMLQE
+321 QNATLKDTLSKQNE
-332 QSQPQQKPQ
+332 PKA
-341 PNNVRIN
+341 NHIRIN
-348 IQTSNANASRPNFAN
+348 IQTSNTGSTPHSSSL
-363 QNANIAQSSPSSNQ
+363 NANS
-377 AAANQTQ
+377 
-384 NLAQNLSNAAQNS
+384 AQNS
-397 SQTAQNIA
+397 SLSQN
-405 QNLNQSANPAQNAQ
+405 SSFSQNASFS
-419 NAQNQNSPQTSEQNA
+419 QNSTLTQEQN
-434 QNQALNARE
+434 
-443 NASLSQGQSSFKNI
+443 SFKNI
-457 NLEQFKQAIASDANT
+457 NLSQFKEATSSEVNT
-472 PNLQGKISEL
+472 PNLQGKITEL
-482 ARTLTSLKAS
+482 ARALTSLKNT
-492 LSPELASAKST
+492 LSPELASAKSA
-503 LDEINSLSRSAKAAA
+503 LEEIKSLARSAKSAA
-518 KSINGIKANNAE
+518 KSIGAIKPNNAE

-547 KESTQNQASTQ
+547 KESTQNQSSTQ

-584 QTYLPYHWDELDS
+584 QTYLPYHWDELNS
-597 SHLSFKRGNKD
+597 SNLSFKRGNKD

-622 EISIVL
+622 EIGIVL

-677 GGKSVY
+677 GGKSAY
-683 EQFENIDL
+683 EHYGDIDL

>member
-1 MINTSITQPIVDKEI
+1 MINTSITQPVVDKEI

-27 GSQRVTSTKDTA
+27 VSQRVTSTKDVA

-76 LQSGEKAP
+76 LKSGEQGP
-84 NLPRLLQVAPNL
+84 NMPRLLQVAPNL
-96 ASDVKELLK
+96 ASDVRELLK
-105 ALEGNDKLSSFKE
+105 ALDGNEKLATFKE

-128 NLSPQGVAQGLK
+128 NLSPQGVAQGIK

-151 QSLSEQS
+151 QSLEAQS
-158 LPSKIKELLS
+158 LPNKIKELLS
-168 QMKNTQNAELKES
+168 QMKNTQNQGLKES

-194 ITDLQTLLKEQK
+194 INDLETLLKEQK
-206 ALTQKSINN
+206 KLNQEIINN

-243 NISPAKAA
+243 NLSLKTAA
-251 ALLAKIEQ
+251 NLLSHIESSIQ
-259 SVANAQKSANS
+259 NAQKSANN

-321 QNATLKEMLQE
+321 ENATLKEALSKQNE
-332 QSQPQQKPQ
+332 PKA
-341 PNNVRIN
+341 NHIRIN
-348 IQTSNANASRPNFAN
+348 IQTSNTGSTAHSSSLNANAS
-363 QNANIAQSSPSSNQ
+363 QN
-377 AAANQTQ
+377 T
-384 NLAQNLSNAAQNS
+384 
-397 SQTAQNIA
+397 SQ
-405 QNLNQSANPAQNAQ
+405 NPAQNPSFSQ
-419 NAQNQNSPQTSEQNA
+419 NASFSQNSTLTQEQN
-434 QNQALNARE
+434 
-443 NASLSQGQSSFKNI
+443 SFKNI
-457 NLEQFKQAIASDANT
+457 NLSQFKEATSSEVNT
-472 PNLQGKISEL
+472 PNLQGKITEL
-482 ARTLTSLKAS
+482 ARALTSLKNT
-492 LSPELASAKST
+492 LSPELASAKSA
-503 LDEINSLSRSAKAAA
+503 LEEIKSLARSAKSAA
-518 KSINGIKANNAE
+518 KSIGAIKPNNAE

-547 KESTQNQASTQ
+547 KESTQNQSSTQ

-584 QTYLPYHWDELDS
+584 QTYLPYHWDELNS
-597 SHLSFKRGNKD
+597 SNLSFKRGNKD

-622 EISIVL
+622 EIGIVL

-677 GGKSVY
+677 GGKSAY
-683 EQFENIDL
+683 EQFEDIDL

>member
-1 MINTSITQPIVDKEI
+1 MINTSIAQPVVDKEI

-76 LQSGEKAP
+76 LKSGEQGP
-84 NLPRLLQVAPNL
+84 NMPRLLQVAPNL
-96 ASDVKELLK
+96 ASDVRELLK
-105 ALEGNDKLSSFKE
+105 ALEGNEKLATFKE

-128 NLSPQGVAQGLK
+128 NLSPQGVAQGIK

-151 QSLSEQS
+151 QSLEAQS

-168 QMKNTQNAELKES
+168 QMKNTQNQGLKES

-194 ITDLQTLLKEQK
+194 INDLETLLKEQK
-206 ALTQKSINN
+206 KLNQETINN
-215 SPFKALAKAS
+215 SPFKALDKAS
-225 DALENAAKYLDKL
+225 NALENAAKYLDKL

-243 NISPAKAA
+243 NLSLKTAA
-251 ALLAKIEQ
+251 NLLSRIESSIQ
-259 SVANAQKSANS
+259 NAQKSANN

-321 QNATLKEMLQE
+321 QNATLKEALSKQNE
-332 QSQPQQKPQ
+332 PKA
-341 PNNVRIN
+341 NHIRIN
-348 IQTSNANASRPNFAN
+348 IQTSNTGSTPHSSSLNANAS
-363 QNANIAQSSPSSNQ
+363 
-377 AAANQTQ
+377 
-384 NLAQNLSNAAQNS
+384 QNS
-397 SQTAQNIA
+397 SFSQ
-405 QNLNQSANPAQNAQ
+405 
-419 NAQNQNSPQTSEQNA
+419 
-434 QNQALNARE
+434 
-443 NASLSQGQSSFKNI
+443 NASLSQNSSFSQNSTLTQEQNSFKNI
-457 NLEQFKQAIASDANT
+457 NLSPFKEATSSEVNT
-472 PNLQGKISEL
+472 PNLQGKITEL
-482 ARTLTSLKAS
+482 ARALTSLKNT
-492 LSPELASAKST
+492 LSPELASAKSA
-503 LDEINSLSRSAKAAA
+503 LEEINSLARLAKSAA
-518 KSINGIKANNAE
+518 KSIGAIKPNNAE

-547 KESTQNQASTQ
+547 KESTQNQSSTQ

-584 QTYLPYHWDELDS
+584 QTYLPYHWDELNS
-597 SHLSFKRGNKD
+597 SNLSFKRGNKD

-622 EISIVL
+622 EIGIVL

-648 ELILSETKSLKRA
+648 EIILSETKSLKRA

-677 GGKSVY
+677 GGKSAY
-683 EQFENIDL
+683 EHYGDIDL

>member
-1 MINTSITQPIVDKEI
+1 MINTSITQPLVDKEI

-27 GSQRVTSTKDTA
+27 GSQRITSTKDTA

-76 LQSGEKAP
+76 LKSGEQGP
-84 NLPRLLQVAPNL
+84 NMPRLLQVAPNL
-96 ASDVKELLK
+96 ASDVRELLK
-105 ALEGNDKLSSFKE
+105 ALDGNEKLATFKE

-128 NLSPQGVAQGLK
+128 NLSPQGVAQGIK

-151 QSLSEQS
+151 QSLEAQS

-168 QMKNTQNAELKES
+168 QMKNTQNQGLKES

-194 ITDLQTLLKEQK
+194 INDLETLLKEQK
-206 ALTQKSINN
+206 KLNQEAINS

-243 NISPAKAA
+243 NLSLKTAA
-251 ALLAKIEQ
+251 NLLSHIESSIQ
-259 SVANAQKSANS
+259 NAQKSANN

-321 QNATLKEMLQE
+321 QNTTLKEALSKQNE
-332 QSQPQQKPQ
+332 PKA
-341 PNNVRIN
+341 NHIRIN
-348 IQTSNANASRPNFAN
+348 IQTSNTGSTAHSSSL
-363 QNANIAQSSPSSNQ
+363 NANS
-377 AAANQTQ
+377 
-384 NLAQNLSNAAQNS
+384 
-397 SQTAQNIA
+397 
-405 QNLNQSANPAQNAQ
+405 
-419 NAQNQNSPQTSEQNA
+419 A
-434 QNQALNARE
+434 QNQAQNASQNSSFSQ
-443 NASLSQGQSSFKNI
+443 NASLSQNASFSQNSTLTQEQNSFKNI
-457 NLEQFKQAIASDANT
+457 NLSQFKEATSSEVNT
-472 PNLQGKISEL
+472 PNLQGKITEL
-482 ARTLTSLKAS
+482 ARALTSLKNT
-492 LSPELASAKST
+492 LSPELASAKSA
-503 LDEINSLSRSAKAAA
+503 LEEIKSLARSAKSAA
-518 KSINGIKANNAE
+518 KSIGAIKPNNAE

-547 KESTQNQASTQ
+547 KESTQNQSSTQ

-584 QTYLPYHWDELDS
+584 QTYLPYHWDELNS
-597 SHLSFKRGNKD
+597 SNLSFKRGNKD

-622 EISIVL
+622 EIGIVL

-677 GGKSVY
+677 GGKSAY
-683 EQFENIDL
+683 EQFEDIDL

>member
-1 MINTSITQPIVDKEI
+1 MINTSITQPVVDKEI

-27 GSQRVTSTKDTA
+27 VSQRVTSTKDTT

-76 LQSGEKAP
+76 LKSGEQGP
-84 NLPRLLQVAPNL
+84 NMPRLLQVAPNL
-96 ASDVKELLK
+96 ASDVRELLK
-105 ALEGNDKLSSFKE
+105 ALEGNEKLATFKE

-128 NLSPQGVAQGLK
+128 NLSPQGVAQGIK

-151 QSLSEQS
+151 QSLEAQS

-168 QMKNTQNAELKES
+168 QMKNTQNQGLKES

-194 ITDLQTLLKEQK
+194 INDLQSLLKEQK
-206 ALTQKSINN
+206 KLNQETINN

-225 DALENAAKYLDKL
+225 NALENAAKYLDKL

-243 NISPAKAA
+243 NLSLKTAA
-251 ALLAKIEQ
+251 NLLLRIESSIQ
-259 SVANAQKSANS
+259 NAQKSANN

-321 QNATLKEMLQE
+321 QNATLKEALSKQNE
-332 QSQPQQKPQ
+332 PKA
-341 PNNVRIN
+341 NHIRIN
-348 IQTSNANASRPNFAN
+348 IQTSNTGSTAHSSSLNA
-363 QNANIAQSSPSSNQ
+363 
-377 AAANQTQ
+377 
-384 NLAQNLSNAAQNS
+384 NAAQNS
-397 SQTAQNIA
+397 SF
-405 QNLNQSANPAQNAQ
+405 SQNASQ
-419 NAQNQNSPQTSEQNA
+419 
-434 QNQALNARE
+434 
-443 NASLSQGQSSFKNI
+443 NASLSQNSSFSQNSTLTQEQNSFKNI
-457 NLEQFKQAIASDANT
+457 NLSQFKEATSSEVNT
-472 PNLQGKISEL
+472 PNLQGKITEL
-482 ARTLTSLKAS
+482 ARTLTSLKNT
-492 LSPELASAKST
+492 LSPELASAKSA
-503 LDEINSLSRSAKAAA
+503 LEEIKSLARLSKSAA
-518 KSINGIKANNAE
+518 KSIGAIKPNNAE

-547 KESTQNQASTQ
+547 KESTQNQPSTQ

-584 QTYLPYHWDELDS
+584 QTYLPYHWDELNS
-597 SHLSFKRGNKD
+597 SNLSFKRGNKD

-622 EISIVL
+622 EIGIVL

-641 TGNDGFK
+641 TGNDSFK

-677 GGKSVY
+677 GGKSAY
-683 EQFENIDL
+683 EQFEDIDL

>member
-1 MINTSITQPIVDKEI
+1 MINTSITQPVVDKEI

-27 GSQRVTSTKDTA
+27 VSQRVTSTKDTA

-76 LQSGEKAP
+76 LKSGEQGP
-84 NLPRLLQVAPNL
+84 NMPRLLQVAPNL
-96 ASDVKELLK
+96 ASDVRELLK
-105 ALEGNDKLSSFKE
+105 ALDGNEKLAPFKE

-128 NLSPQGVAQGLK
+128 NLSPQGVAQGIK

-151 QSLSEQS
+151 QSLEAQS

-168 QMKNTQNAELKES
+168 QMKNTQNQGLKES

-194 ITDLQTLLKEQK
+194 INDLETLLKEQK
-206 ALTQKSINN
+206 KLNQETINN

-243 NISPAKAA
+243 NLSLKTAA
-251 ALLAKIEQ
+251 NLLSRIESSIQ
-259 SVANAQKSANS
+259 NAQKSANN
-270 YNLNSATLKDARAIR
+270 YNLNSTTLKDARAIR

-321 QNATLKEMLQE
+321 QNATLKEALSKQNE
-332 QSQPQQKPQ
+332 PKA
-341 PNNVRIN
+341 NHIRIN
-348 IQTSNANASRPNFAN
+348 IQTSNTGSTAHSSSLNANSAQNAS
-363 QNANIAQSSPSSNQ
+363 
-377 AAANQTQ
+377 Q
-384 NLAQNLSNAAQNS
+384 NLAQNASQNASFSQNS
-397 SQTAQNIA
+397 TLTQ
-405 QNLNQSANPAQNAQ
+405 
-419 NAQNQNSPQTSEQNA
+419 EQN
-434 QNQALNARE
+434 
-443 NASLSQGQSSFKNI
+443 SFKNI
-457 NLEQFKQAIASDANT
+457 NLSQFKEATSSEVNT
-472 PNLQGKISEL
+472 PNLQGKITEL
-482 ARTLTSLKAS
+482 ARALTSLKNT
-492 LSPELASAKST
+492 LSPELASAKSA
-503 LDEINSLSRSAKAAA
+503 LEEIKSLARLSKSAA
-518 KSINGIKANNAE
+518 KSIGAIKPNNAE

-547 KESTQNQASTQ
+547 KESTQNQSSTQ

-584 QTYLPYHWDELDS
+584 QTYLPYHWDELNS
-597 SHLSFKRGNKD
+597 SNLSFKRGNKD

-622 EISIVL
+622 EIGIVL

-648 ELILSETKSLKRA
+648 EIILSETKSLKRA

-677 GGKSVY
+677 GGKSAY
-683 EQFENIDL
+683 EQFEDIDL

>member
-1 MINTSITQPIVDKEI
+1 MINTSITQPVVDKEI

-27 GSQRVTSTKDTA
+27 VSQRVTSTKDAA

-76 LQSGEKAP
+76 LKSGEQGP
-84 NLPRLLQVAPNL
+84 NMPRLLQVAPNL
-96 ASDVKELLK
+96 ASDVRELIK
-105 ALEGNDKLSSFKE
+105 ALEGNEKLATFKE

-128 NLSPQGVAQGLK
+128 NLSPQGVAQGIK

-151 QSLSEQS
+151 QSLEAQS

-168 QMKNTQNAELKES
+168 QMKNTQNQGLKES

-194 ITDLQTLLKEQK
+194 ISDLETLLKEQK
-206 ALTQKSINN
+206 KLNQETINN

-243 NISPAKAA
+243 NLSLKTAA
-251 ALLAKIEQ
+251 NLLSHIESSIQ
-259 SVANAQKSANS
+259 NAQKSANN

-321 QNATLKEMLQE
+321 QNATLKEALSKQNE
-332 QSQPQQKPQ
+332 PKA
-341 PNNVRIN
+341 NHIRIN
-348 IQTSNANASRPNFAN
+348 IQTSNTGSTAHSSSLNANTTQNASQN
-363 QNANIAQSSPSSNQ
+363 Q
-377 AAANQTQ
+377 
-384 NLAQNLSNAAQNS
+384 AQNS
-397 SQTAQNIA
+397 SF
-405 QNLNQSANPAQNAQ
+405 S
-419 NAQNQNSPQTSEQNA
+419 QNSTLTQEQN
-434 QNQALNARE
+434 
-443 NASLSQGQSSFKNI
+443 SFKNI
-457 NLEQFKQAIASDANT
+457 NLSQFKEATSSEVNT
-472 PNLQGKISEL
+472 PNLQGKITEL
-482 ARTLTSLKAS
+482 ARALTSLKNT
-492 LSPELASAKST
+492 LSPELASAKSA
-503 LDEINSLSRSAKAAA
+503 LEEINSLARLAKSAA
-518 KSINGIKANNAE
+518 KSIGAIKPNNAE

-547 KESTQNQASTQ
+547 KESTQNQSSTQ

-584 QTYLPYHWDELDS
+584 QTYLPYHWDELNS
-597 SHLSFKRGNKD
+597 SNLSFKRGNKD

-622 EISIVL
+622 EIGIVL

-677 GGKSVY
+677 GGKSAY
-683 EQFENIDL
+683 EHYGDIDL

>member
-1 MINTSITQPIVDKEI
+1 MINTSITQPLVDKEI

-27 GSQRVTSTKDTA
+27 VSQRVTSTKDTA

-76 LQSGEKAP
+76 LKSGEQGP
-84 NLPRLLQVAPNL
+84 NMPRLLQVAPNL
-96 ASDVKELLK
+96 ASDVRELLK
-105 ALEGNDKLSSFKE
+105 ALEGNEKLATFKE

-128 NLSPQGVAQGLK
+128 NLSPQGVAQGIK

-151 QSLSEQS
+151 QSLEAQS

-168 QMKNTQNAELKES
+168 QMKNTQNQGLKES

-194 ITDLQTLLKEQK
+194 INDLETLLKEQK
-206 ALTQKSINN
+206 KLNQETINN

-243 NISPAKAA
+243 NLSLKTAA
-251 ALLAKIEQ
+251 NLLSRIESSIQ
-259 SVANAQKSANS
+259 NAQKSANN

-321 QNATLKEMLQE
+321 ENATLKEALSKQNE
-332 QSQPQQKPQ
+332 PKA
-341 PNNVRIN
+341 NHIRIN
-348 IQTSNANASRPNFAN
+348 IQTSNTGSTPH
-363 QNANIAQSSPSSNQ
+363 SSS
-377 AAANQTQ
+377 
-384 NLAQNLSNAAQNS
+384 
-397 SQTAQNIA
+397 
-405 QNLNQSANPAQNAQ
+405 LNANPAQNASQ
-419 NAQNQNSPQTSEQNA
+419 
-434 QNQALNARE
+434 
-443 NASLSQGQSSFKNI
+443 NASLSQNSSFSQNYTLTQEQNSFKNI
-457 NLEQFKQAIASDANT
+457 NLSQFKEATSSEVNT
-472 PNLQGKISEL
+472 PNLQGKITEL
-482 ARTLTSLKAS
+482 ARALTSLKNT
-492 LSPELASAKST
+492 LSPELASAKSA
-503 LDEINSLSRSAKAAA
+503 LEEIKSLARSAKSAA
-518 KSINGIKANNAE
+518 KSIGAIKPNNAE

-547 KESTQNQASTQ
+547 KESTQNQSSTQ

-584 QTYLPYHWDELDS
+584 QTYLPYHWDELNS
-597 SHLSFKRGNKD
+597 SNLSFKRGNKD

-622 EISIVL
+622 EIGIVL

-677 GGKSVY
+677 GGKSAY
-683 EQFENIDL
+683 EHYEDIDL

>member
-1 MINTSITQPIVDKEI
+1 MINTSITQPLVDKEI

-27 GSQRVTSTKDTA
+27 VSQRVTSTKDTA

-76 LQSGEKAP
+76 LKSGEQGP
-84 NLPRLLQVAPNL
+84 NMPRLLQVAPNL
-96 ASDVKELLK
+96 ASDARELLK
-105 ALEGNDKLSSFKE
+105 ALDGNEKLATFKE

-128 NLSPQGVAQGLK
+128 NLSPQGVAQGIK

-151 QSLSEQS
+151 QSLEAQS
-158 LPSKIKELLS
+158 LPSQIKELLS
-168 QMKNTQNAELKES
+168 QMKNTQNQGLKES
-181 FLKLPNDS
+181 FLKLPNGS

-194 ITDLQTLLKEQK
+194 INDLESLLKEQK
-206 ALTQKSINN
+206 KLNQETINN

-243 NISPAKAA
+243 NLSLKTAA
-251 ALLAKIEQ
+251 NLLSHIESSIQ
-259 SVANAQKSANS
+259 NAQKSANN

-321 QNATLKEMLQE
+321 QNATLKETLSKQNE
-332 QSQPQQKPQ
+332 PKA
-341 PNNVRIN
+341 NHIRIN
-348 IQTSNANASRPNFAN
+348 IQTSNTGSTAHSSSLNTNAS
-363 QNANIAQSSPSSNQ
+363 Q
-377 AAANQTQ
+377 
-384 NLAQNLSNAAQNS
+384 
-397 SQTAQNIA
+397 
-405 QNLNQSANPAQNAQ
+405 NPAQNASQ
-419 NAQNQNSPQTSEQNA
+419 
-434 QNQALNARE
+434 
-443 NASLSQGQSSFKNI
+443 NASLSQNNSFSQNASFSQNSTLTQEQNSFKNI
-457 NLEQFKQAIASDANT
+457 NLSQFKEAIASEVNT
-472 PNLQGKISEL
+472 PNLQGKITEL
-482 ARTLTSLKAS
+482 ARALTSLKNT
-492 LSPELASAKST
+492 LSPELASAKSA
-503 LDEINSLSRSAKAAA
+503 LEEIKSLARSAKSAA
-518 KSINGIKANNAE
+518 KSIGAIKPNNAE

-547 KESTQNQASTQ
+547 KESTQNQSSTQ

-584 QTYLPYHWDELDS
+584 QTYLPYHWDELNS
-597 SHLSFKRGNKD
+597 SNLSFKRGNKD

-622 EISIVL
+622 EIGIVL
-628 GLAENKFLDVSIQ
+628 GLSENKFLDVSIQ
-641 TGNDGFK
+641 TGNDSFK

-677 GGKSVY
+677 GSKSAY
-683 EQFENIDL
+683 EQFEDIDL

>member
-1 MINTSITQPIVDKEI
+1 MINTSITQPVVDKEI

-27 GSQRVTSTKDTA
+27 VSQRVTSTKDTA

-76 LQSGEKAP
+76 LKSGEQGP
-84 NLPRLLQVAPNL
+84 NMPRLLQVAPNL
-96 ASDVKELLK
+96 ASDVRELLK
-105 ALEGNDKLSSFKE
+105 ALDGNEKLATFKE

-128 NLSPQGVAQGLK
+128 NLSPQGVAQGIK

-151 QSLSEQS
+151 QSLEAQS

-168 QMKNTQNAELKES
+168 QMKNTQNQGLKES

-194 ITDLQTLLKEQK
+194 INDLQTLLKEQK
-206 ALTQKSINN
+206 KLNQETINN

-243 NISPAKAA
+243 NLSLKTAA
-251 ALLAKIEQ
+251 NLLSHIESSIQ
-259 SVANAQKSANS
+259 NAQKSANN

-321 QNATLKEMLQE
+321 ENATLKEALSKQNE
-332 QSQPQQKPQ
+332 PKA
-341 PNNVRIN
+341 NHIRIN
-348 IQTSNANASRPNFAN
+348 IQTSNTGSTAH
-363 QNANIAQSSPSSNQ
+363 SSS
-377 AAANQTQ
+377 
-384 NLAQNLSNAAQNS
+384 
-397 SQTAQNIA
+397 
-405 QNLNQSANPAQNAQ
+405 LNANPAQNHAQ
-419 NAQNQNSPQTSEQNA
+419 NATLSQNSSFSQNASFSQNSTLTQEQN
-434 QNQALNARE
+434 
-443 NASLSQGQSSFKNI
+443 SFKNI
-457 NLEQFKQAIASDANT
+457 NLSQFKEAISSEVNT
-472 PNLQGKISEL
+472 PNLQGKITEL
-482 ARTLTSLKAS
+482 ARALTSLKNT
-492 LSPELASAKST
+492 LSPELASAKSA
-503 LDEINSLSRSAKAAA
+503 LEEIKSLARSAKSAA
-518 KSINGIKANNAE
+518 KSIGAIKPNNAE

-547 KESTQNQASTQ
+547 KESTQNQSSTQ

-584 QTYLPYHWDELDS
+584 QTYLPYHWDELNS
-597 SHLSFKRGNKD
+597 SNLSFKRGNKD

-622 EISIVL
+622 EIGIVL

-677 GGKSVY
+677 GGKSAY
-683 EQFENIDL
+683 EQFEDIDL

>member
-1 MINTSITQPIVDKEI
+1 MINTSITQPVVDKEI

-27 GSQRVTSTKDTA
+27 VSQRVTSTKDTA

-76 LQSGEKAP
+76 LKSGEQGP
-84 NLPRLLQVAPNL
+84 NMPRLLQVAPNL
-96 ASDVKELLK
+96 ASDVRELLK
-105 ALEGNDKLSSFKE
+105 ALDGNEKLAPFKE

-128 NLSPQGVAQGLK
+128 NLSPQGVAQGIK

-151 QSLSEQS
+151 QSLEAQS
-158 LPSKIKELLS
+158 LPSQIKELLS
-168 QMKNTQNAELKES
+168 QMKNTQNQGLKES

-194 ITDLQTLLKEQK
+194 INDLETLLKEQK
-206 ALTQKSINN
+206 KLNQETINN

-243 NISPAKAA
+243 NLSLKTAA
-251 ALLAKIEQ
+251 NLLSRIESSIQ
-259 SVANAQKSANS
+259 NAQKSANN

-321 QNATLKEMLQE
+321 ENATLKEALSKQNE
-332 QSQPQQKPQ
+332 PKA
-341 PNNVRIN
+341 NHIRIN
-348 IQTSNANASRPNFAN
+348 IQTSNTGSTAH
-363 QNANIAQSSPSSNQ
+363 SSS
-377 AAANQTQ
+377 
-384 NLAQNLSNAAQNS
+384 
-397 SQTAQNIA
+397 
-405 QNLNQSANPAQNAQ
+405 LNANPAQNSSFSQ
-419 NAQNQNSPQTSEQNA
+419 NASQNPA
-434 QNQALNARE
+434 Q
-443 NASLSQGQSSFKNI
+443 NASLSQNSTLTQEQNSFKNI
-457 NLEQFKQAIASDANT
+457 NLSQFKEAISSEVNT
-472 PNLQGKISEL
+472 PNLQGKITEL
-482 ARTLTSLKAS
+482 ARALTSLKNT
-492 LSPELASAKST
+492 LSPELASAKSA
-503 LDEINSLSRSAKAAA
+503 LEEIKSLARSAKSAA
-518 KSINGIKANNAE
+518 KSIGAIKPNNAE

-547 KESTQNQASTQ
+547 KESTQNQSSTQ

-584 QTYLPYHWDELDS
+584 QTYLPYHWDELNS
-597 SHLSFKRGNKD
+597 SNLSFKRGNKD

-622 EISIVL
+622 EIGIVL

-677 GGKSVY
+677 GGKSAY
-683 EQFENIDL
+683 EQFEDIDL

>member
-1 MINTSITQPIVDKEI
+1 MINTSITQPVVDKEI

-27 GSQRVTSTKDTA
+27 VSQRVTSTKDTA

-76 LQSGEKAP
+76 LKSGEQGP
-84 NLPRLLQVAPNL
+84 NMPRLLQVAPNL
-96 ASDVKELLK
+96 ASDVRELLK
-105 ALEGNDKLSSFKE
+105 ALEGNEKLAPFKE

-128 NLSPQGVAQGLK
+128 NLSPQGVAQGIK

-151 QSLSEQS
+151 QSLEAQS

-168 QMKNTQNAELKES
+168 QMKNTQNQGLKES

-194 ITDLQTLLKEQK
+194 INDLETLLKEQK
-206 ALTQKSINN
+206 KLNQETINN

-243 NISPAKAA
+243 NLSLKTAA
-251 ALLAKIEQ
+251 NLLSRIESSIQ
-259 SVANAQKSANS
+259 NAQKSANN

-321 QNATLKEMLQE
+321 ENATLKEALSKQNE
-332 QSQPQQKPQ
+332 PKA
-341 PNNVRIN
+341 NHIRIN
-348 IQTSNANASRPNFAN
+348 IQTSNTGSTAHSSSLNANAS
-363 QNANIAQSSPSSNQ
+363 Q
-377 AAANQTQ
+377 
-384 NLAQNLSNAAQNS
+384 
-397 SQTAQNIA
+397 
-405 QNLNQSANPAQNAQ
+405 NPAQNASQ
-419 NAQNQNSPQTSEQNA
+419 
-434 QNQALNARE
+434 
-443 NASLSQGQSSFKNI
+443 NASLSQNAIQNNSFSQNSTLTQEQNSFKNI
-457 NLEQFKQAIASDANT
+457 NLSQFKEAISSEVNT
-472 PNLQGKISEL
+472 PNLQGKITEL
-482 ARTLTSLKAS
+482 ARALTSLKNT
-492 LSPELASAKST
+492 LSPELASAKSA
-503 LDEINSLSRSAKAAA
+503 LEEIKSLARSAKSAA
-518 KSINGIKANNAE
+518 KSIGAIKPNNAE

-547 KESTQNQASTQ
+547 KESTQNQSSTQ

-584 QTYLPYHWDELDS
+584 QTYLPYHWDELNS
-597 SHLSFKRGNKD
+597 SNLSFKRGNKD

-622 EISIVL
+622 EIGIVL

-648 ELILSETKSLKRA
+648 EIILSETKSLKRA

-677 GGKSVY
+677 GGKSAY
-683 EQFENIDL
+683 EQFEDIDL

>member
-1 MINTSITQPIVDKEI
+1 MINTSITQPVVDKEI

-27 GSQRVTSTKDTA
+27 VSQRVTSTKDTT

-76 LQSGEKAP
+76 LKSGEQGP
-84 NLPRLLQVAPNL
+84 NMPRLLQVAPNL
-96 ASDVKELLK
+96 ASDVRELLK
-105 ALEGNDKLSSFKE
+105 ALEGNEKLATFKE

-128 NLSPQGVAQGLK
+128 NLSPQGVAQGIK

-151 QSLSEQS
+151 QSLEAQS

-168 QMKNTQNAELKES
+168 QMKNTQNQGLKES

-194 ITDLQTLLKEQK
+194 INDLQTLLKEQK
-206 ALTQKSINN
+206 KLNQDTINN

-243 NISPAKAA
+243 NLSLKTAA
-251 ALLAKIEQ
+251 NLLSRIESSIQ
-259 SVANAQKSANS
+259 NAQKSANN

-321 QNATLKEMLQE
+321 QNATLKDTLSKQNE
-332 QSQPQQKPQ
+332 PKA
-341 PNNVRIN
+341 NHIRIN
-348 IQTSNANASRPNFAN
+348 IQTSNTGSTAH
-363 QNANIAQSSPSSNQ
+363 SSS
-377 AAANQTQ
+377 
-384 NLAQNLSNAAQNS
+384 
-397 SQTAQNIA
+397 
-405 QNLNQSANPAQNAQ
+405 LNANPAQNHAQ
-419 NAQNQNSPQTSEQNA
+419 
-434 QNQALNARE
+434 
-443 NASLSQGQSSFKNI
+443 NASLSQNSSFSQNSTLTQEQNSFKNI
-457 NLEQFKQAIASDANT
+457 NLSQFKEATSSEVNT
-472 PNLQGKISEL
+472 PNLQGKITEL
-482 ARTLTSLKAS
+482 ARALTSLKNT
-492 LSPELASAKST
+492 LSPELASAKSA
-503 LDEINSLSRSAKAAA
+503 LEEINSLARLAKSAA
-518 KSINGIKANNAE
+518 KSIGAIKPNNAE

-547 KESTQNQASTQ
+547 KESTQNQSSTQ

-584 QTYLPYHWDELDS
+584 QTYLPYHWDELNS
-597 SHLSFKRGNKD
+597 SNLSFKRGNKD

-622 EISIVL
+622 EIGIVL

-648 ELILSETKSLKRA
+648 EIILSETKSLKRA

-677 GGKSVY
+677 GGKSAY
-683 EQFENIDL
+683 EQFEDIDL

>member
-1 MINTSITQPIVDKEI
+1 MINTSITQPVVDKEI

-27 GSQRVTSTKDTA
+27 VSQRVTSTKDTA

-76 LQSGEKAP
+76 LKSGEQGP
-84 NLPRLLQVAPNL
+84 NMPRLLQVAPNL
-96 ASDVKELLK
+96 ASDVRELLK
-105 ALEGNDKLSSFKE
+105 ALDGNEKLATFKE

-128 NLSPQGVAQGLK
+128 NLSPQGVAQGIK

-151 QSLSEQS
+151 QSLEAQS

-168 QMKNTQNAELKES
+168 QMKNTQNQGLKES

-194 ITDLQTLLKEQK
+194 INDLETLLKEQK
-206 ALTQKSINN
+206 KLNQETINN

-243 NISPAKAA
+243 NLSLKTAA
-251 ALLAKIEQ
+251 NLLSRIESSIQ
-259 SVANAQKSANS
+259 NAQKSANN

-321 QNATLKEMLQE
+321 QNATLKEALSKQNE
-332 QSQPQQKPQ
+332 PKA
-341 PNNVRIN
+341 NHIRIN
-348 IQTSNANASRPNFAN
+348 IQTSNTGSTAHSSSLNANAS
-363 QNANIAQSSPSSNQ
+363 Q
-377 AAANQTQ
+377 
-384 NLAQNLSNAAQNS
+384 
-397 SQTAQNIA
+397 
-405 QNLNQSANPAQNAQ
+405 NPAQNATLSQ
-419 NAQNQNSPQTSEQNA
+419 NASFSQNSTLTQEQN
-434 QNQALNARE
+434 
-443 NASLSQGQSSFKNI
+443 SFKNI
-457 NLEQFKQAIASDANT
+457 NLSQFKEATSSEVNT
-472 PNLQGKISEL
+472 PNLQGKITEL
-482 ARTLTSLKAS
+482 ARALTSLKNT
-492 LSPELASAKST
+492 LSPELASAKSA
-503 LDEINSLSRSAKAAA
+503 LEEINSLARLAKSAA
-518 KSINGIKANNAE
+518 KSIGAIKPNNAE

-547 KESTQNQASTQ
+547 KESTQNQSSTQ

-584 QTYLPYHWDELDS
+584 QTYLPYHWDELNS
-597 SHLSFKRGNKD
+597 SNLSFKRGNKD

-622 EISIVL
+622 EIGIVL

-677 GGKSVY
+677 GGKSAY
-683 EQFENIDL
+683 EHYGDIDL

>member
-1 MINTSITQPIVDKEI
+1 MINTSITQPVVDKEI

-27 GSQRVTSTKDTA
+27 VSQRVTSTKDTA

-76 LQSGEKAP
+76 LKSGEQGP
-84 NLPRLLQVAPNL
+84 NMPRLLQVAPNL
-96 ASDVKELLK
+96 ASDVRELLK
-105 ALEGNDKLSSFKE
+105 ALEGNEKLATFKE

-128 NLSPQGVAQGLK
+128 NLSPQGVAQGIK

-151 QSLSEQS
+151 QSLEAQS
-158 LPSKIKELLS
+158 LPSQIKELLS
-168 QMKNTQNAELKES
+168 QMKNTQNQGLKES

-194 ITDLQTLLKEQK
+194 INDLQTLLKEQK
-206 ALTQKSINN
+206 KLNQEAINS

-243 NISPAKAA
+243 NLSLKTAA
-251 ALLAKIEQ
+251 NLLLRIESSIQ
-259 SVANAQKSANS
+259 NAQKSANN

-321 QNATLKEMLQE
+321 ENATLKEALSKQNE
-332 QSQPQQKPQ
+332 PKA
-341 PNNVRIN
+341 NHIRIN
-348 IQTSNANASRPNFAN
+348 IQTSNTGSTPH
-363 QNANIAQSSPSSNQ
+363 SSS
-377 AAANQTQ
+377 
-384 NLAQNLSNAAQNS
+384 
-397 SQTAQNIA
+397 
-405 QNLNQSANPAQNAQ
+405 LNANPAQNASQ
-419 NAQNQNSPQTSEQNA
+419 NASFSQNSTLTQEQN
-434 QNQALNARE
+434 
-443 NASLSQGQSSFKNI
+443 SFKNI
-457 NLEQFKQAIASDANT
+457 NLSQFKEATSSEVNT
-472 PNLQGKISEL
+472 PNLQGKITEL
-482 ARTLTSLKAS
+482 ARALTSLKNT
-492 LSPELASAKST
+492 LSPELASAKSA
-503 LDEINSLSRSAKAAA
+503 LEEIKSLARSAKSAA
-518 KSINGIKANNAE
+518 KSIGAIKPNNAE

-547 KESTQNQASTQ
+547 KESTQNQSSTQ

-584 QTYLPYHWDELDS
+584 QTYLPYHWDELNS
-597 SHLSFKRGNKD
+597 SNLSFKRGNKD

-622 EISIVL
+622 EIGIVL
-628 GLAENKFLDVSIQ
+628 GLAENKFLDISIQ

-648 ELILSETKSLKRA
+648 EIILSETKRLKRA

-677 GGKSVY
+677 GGKSAY
-683 EQFENIDL
+683 EQFEDIDL